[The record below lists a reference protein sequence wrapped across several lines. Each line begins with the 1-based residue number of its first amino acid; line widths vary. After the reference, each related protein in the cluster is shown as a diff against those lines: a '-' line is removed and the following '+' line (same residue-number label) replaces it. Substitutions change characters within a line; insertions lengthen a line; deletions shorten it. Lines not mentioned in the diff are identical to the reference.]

1 MAHLSGGAEAHAR
14 FKQYEYRANSS
25 LVLTT
30 DSRPRD
36 THEPTGEP
44 ETLYGK
50 IDPKSFGDRAYKG
63 RAPELDEKLKKSK
76 KKKEREPLTSEP
88 VTNRQSKR
96 RRLQAESILSS
107 GEEGIYQPKTKETR
121 AAYEAML
128 SVIQQQLGGQPLNI
142 VSGAADEILSVLKND
157 IFKNPEKKKEIE
169 KLLNPIPNQIFDQLV
184 SIGRLITDFQDGG
197 DAAGSGAAANT
208 DDALDDD
215 VGVAVEFE
223 ENEDDEDES
232 DCDLV
237 QEDEEEED
245 DGLEPHGAGGMQMG
259 SGIDDDDMQ
268 EANEGMALNV
278 QDIDAYWLQR
288 KISQAYDQQ
297 IDPQQCQKLA
307 EDVLKILAE
316 GDDREVETKLL
327 VHLQFDKFSLIKLL
341 LRNRLKIVWCTRLA
355 RAEDQEERKK
365 IEEEMMGLGLD
376 LAAILEQLH
385 ATRATAKERQKNL
398 EKSIREEA
406 RRLKD
411 ESGGG
416 DGDRDRDRR
425 GFVDR
430 DAESGWLKGQRQL
443 LDLESIAFH
452 QGGLLMA
459 NKKCELPLGSYRNH
473 SKGYEEVHVP
483 ALKPKP
489 LAPGEELIKISVM
502 PDWAQP
508 AFKGMTQL
516 NRVQSKVY
524 ESALF
529 TAENILLCAPT
540 GAGKTNVAMLTI
552 LQQIALHRNPD
563 GSFNNGNYK
572 IVYVAPM
579 KALVAEVVGNLSN
592 RLQHYDVKVKELSG
606 DQSLTRQQ
614 IEETQIIVTTP
625 EKWDIITR
633 KSGDRTYTQLVK
645 LLIIDEIHLLHDNR
659 GPVLESIVARTVRQI
674 ENTKEHIRLVGL
686 SATLPNYEDV
696 ALFLRVDLEK
706 GLFHFDN
713 SYRPCPLA
721 QQYIGITVKKPLQ
734 RFQLMNDVCY
744 EKVLAVAGK
753 HQVLIFVH
761 SRKETAKTARAIRD
775 TALANDTLGRFLKED
790 SASREILHSHTELVK
805 SNDLK
810 DLLPYGFAIHHAG
823 MARVDRQL
831 VEDLFG
837 DGHVQV
843 LVSTATLAW
852 GVNLPAHTVI
862 IKGTQIYNPEKG
874 AWTELSPLDVMQML
888 GRAGRPQYDSYGEG
902 IILTGHS
909 ELQYYLSL
917 MNQQLPIESQFVSK
931 LADQLNAEIVLGTVQ
946 NAREACNW
954 IGYTYLYVRMLRNPT
969 LYGLAPDVLTRDITL
984 EERRADLSLL
994 EPNNPTILPSL
1005 AAATTPLARSLCCKP
1020 VTGVAM
1026 LLNMLTPPTDLVL
1039 RYHSSLTEISKSKM
1053 IHSAATI
1060 LDKNNLVKYDR
1071 KSGYFQVTDLGRIA
1085 SYYYITHG
1093 TISTYNEH
1101 LKPTMGDIELCRLFS
1116 LSEEFKYVSV
1126 RQDEKMELA
1135 KLLDR
1140 VPIPIKESLEEPSA
1154 KINVLLQAY
1163 ISQLKLEGLSLTSD
1177 MVFITQSAGR
1187 LMRALFEIVLKR
1199 GWAQLAEK
1207 ALNLCKM
1214 VNKRMWSV
1222 QTPLR
1227 QFNGIPNE
1235 ILMKLEKKDLAWER
1249 YYDLSSQEIGELIRF
1264 AKMGRTLHKFI
1275 HQFPK
1280 LNLGA
1285 HVQPITR
1292 TVLRVELT
1300 ITPDF
1305 QWEDKVHGFVE
1316 PFWVIVEDND
1326 GEYILHHEYFMLKK
1340 QYIDEDHVLN
1350 FTVPIYEPLPPQY
1363 FIRVV
1368 SDRWLGSQSVLP
1380 VSFRHLILPEKYP
1393 PPTELLDLQPLP
1405 VTALRNPSYEALYQE
1420 FKHFNPI
1427 QTQVFTVLYNTDDNV
1442 LVAAPTGSGKTICA
1456 EFAVLRNHQKGHESI
1471 MRAVYIAPMEAL
1483 AQERYRDWER
1493 KFGKGLGLRVVE
1505 LTGETATD
1513 LKLLEKGQVIISTPE
1528 KWDALSR
1535 RWKQRKH
1542 VQQVSLFIIDELH
1555 LIGGQGGPILEV
1567 IVSRMRYIASQGDN
1581 KIRIVALSTSLA
1593 NAKDLGEWIGAS
1605 SHGLFNFPPGVRPV
1619 PLEIHIQ
1626 GVDIANFE
1634 ARMQAMA
1641 KPTYTA
1647 IVQHAKS
1654 GKPALVFVPTRKHA
1668 RLTAVD
1674 LMTYSNADS
1683 GEKSTF
1689 LLRSVEELEPFLSKV
1704 KEPMLSATLRHGV
1717 GYLHEGLTS
1726 MDQEVVSQLF
1736 EAGWIQ
1742 VCVASS
1748 SMCWGAPLSAHLVV
1762 VMGTQYYD
1770 GRENAHTDYPVT
1782 DLLQMMGHASRPLLD
1797 NSGKCVILCHAPRK
1811 EYYKKF
1817 LYEAFPVESHLH
1829 HFLHDN
1835 LNAEVVVGV
1844 IENKQDAVD
1853 YLTWTFMYR
1862 RLTQNP
1868 NYYNLQGVSHRH
1880 LSDHLS
1886 ELIENTLSDLEAS
1899 KCVAIEDDMDLSPL
1913 NLGMIASYYYISY
1926 TTIERFSSSL
1936 TSKTKM
1942 KGLLEILASASE
1954 YSQIPIRPGEE
1965 ELIRRL
1971 INHQRFSFENPK
1983 CTDPHVKANA
1993 LLQAHFSRHTV
2004 VGNLSSDQRE
2014 VLLSSSRLLQ
2024 AMVDVISSNGWLS
2037 LALLAMEVSQM
2048 VTQGMWERDSMLLQ
2062 LPHFTKELA
2071 KKCQENPGKSIET
2084 VFDLVEM
2091 EDDERR
2097 ELLQMSDLQLLD
2109 IARFCNRFPNI
2120 DMTYEVLESDD
2131 VRAGED
2137 VSLQVTLER
2146 DLEGRSEVGSVDAP
2160 RYPKAKEEGWWLVV
2174 GDIKTNQLLAIK
2186 RVSLQR
2192 KSKVKLEFAAPA
2204 EAGKR
2209 SYTLYFMCDSYLGCD
2224 QEYSFTIDAKEASSA
2239 GDDSGRE

>member
-1 MAHLSGGAEAHAR
+1 
-14 FKQYEYRANSS
+14 
-25 LVLTT
+25 
-30 DSRPRD
+30 
-36 THEPTGEP
+36 PTGEP
-44 ETLYGK
+44 ESLWGK
-50 IDPKSFGDRAYKG
+50 IDPRSFGDRVYKG
-63 RAPELDEKLKKSK
+63 RPPELDEKLKKSK
-76 KKKEREPLTSEP
+76 KKKE
-88 VTNRQSKR
+88 Q
-96 RRLQAESILSS
+96 
-107 GEEGIYQPKTKETR
+107 EGVYQPKTKETR

-128 SVIQQQLGGQPLNI
+128 SLIQQQLGGQPLNI
-142 VSGAADEILSVLKND
+142 VSGAAEEILAVLKNEG
-157 IFKNPEKKKEIE
+157 IKNPDKKKEIE
-169 KLLNPIPNQIFDQLV
+169 KLLNPIPSQVFDQLV
-184 SIGRLITDFQDGG
+184 SIGKLITDYQDGG
-197 DAAGSGAAANT
+197 DGAGGAAANG
-208 DDALDDD
+208 DEGLDDD

-223 ENEDDEDES
+223 ENEDEEEES
-232 DCDLV
+232 DLDMV
-237 QEDEEEED
+237 QEDEEDDD
-245 DGLEPHGAGGMQMG
+245 DGVENGSGAMQMG
-259 SGIDDDDMQ
+259 GGIDDDDMH
-268 EANEGMALNV
+268 EANEGMNLNV

-307 EDVLKILAE
+307 EEVLKILAE

-327 VHLQFDKFSLIKLL
+327 VHLQFDKFSLIKYL
-341 LRNRLKIVWCTRLA
+341 LRNRLKVVWCTRLA

-365 IEEEMMGLGLD
+365 IEEEMMSLGPD

-411 ESGGG
+411 ESGG
-416 DGDRDRDRR
+416 DGDRERR
-425 GFVDR
+425 GYADR
-430 DAESGWLKGQRQL
+430 DAEGGWLKGQRQL
-443 LDLESIAFH
+443 LDLDSLAFE

-459 NKKCELPLGSYRNH
+459 NKKCDLPVGSYRHH

-483 ALKPKP
+483 ALKAKP
-489 LAPGEELIKISVM
+489 LESNERLVKISEM

-508 AFKGMTQL
+508 AFKGMQQL

-524 ESALF
+524 ETALF
-529 TAENILLCAPT
+529 SADNILLCAPT
-540 GAGKTNVAMLTI
+540 GAGKTNVAVLTI
-552 LQQIALHRNPD
+552 LQQLALNMDAD
-563 GSFNNGNYK
+563 GSINHGNYK

-579 KALVAEVVGNLSN
+579 KALVAEVVGNLSH
-592 RLQHYDVKVKELSG
+592 RLEAYGVTVRELSG
-606 DQSLTRQQ
+606 DQTLTRQQ
-614 IEETQIIVTTP
+614 IDETQIIVTTP

-674 ENTKEHIRLVGL
+674 ETTKEHIRLVGL
-686 SATLPNYEDV
+686 SATLPNFEDV
-696 ALFLRVDLEK
+696 ALFLRVNFEK

-713 SYRPCPLA
+713 SYRPVPLS

-734 RFQLMNDVCY
+734 RFQLMNDICY
-744 EKVLAVAGK
+744 EKVMAVAGK

-761 SRKETAKTARAIRD
+761 SRKETAKTARAVRD
-775 TALANDTLGRFLKED
+775 TALANDTLSRFLKED
-790 SASREILHSHTELVK
+790 AASREILQSHTDMVK

-823 MARVDRQL
+823 LARTDRQI
-831 VEDLFG
+831 VEELFG

-862 IKGTQIYNPEKG
+862 IKGTQIYSPEKG

-902 IILTGHS
+902 IIITGHS

-917 MNQQLPIESQFVSK
+917 MNQQLPIESQFISK

-954 IGYTYLYVRMLRNPT
+954 IGYTYLYIRMLRNPT
-969 LYGLAPDVLTRDITL
+969 LYGLPADVLSRDLTL
-984 EERRADLSLL
+984 EERRADL
-994 EPNNPTILPSL
+994 
-1005 AAATTPLARSLCCKP
+1005 
-1020 VTGVAM
+1020 
-1026 LLNMLTPPTDLVL
+1026 
-1039 RYHSSLTEISKSKM
+1039 

-1116 LSEEFKYVSV
+1116 LSEEFRYVTV

-1177 MVFITQSAGR
+1177 MVYITQSAGR
-1187 LMRALFEIVLKR
+1187 LLRALFEIVLKR

-1214 VNKRMWSV
+1214 VTKRMWNV

-1235 ILMKLEKKDLAWER
+1235 ILMKLEKKDLAWDR
-1249 YYDLSSQEIGELIRF
+1249 YYDLSSQEIGELIRYP
-1264 AKMGRTLHKFI
+1264 KMGRTLHRFI

-1280 LNLGA
+1280 LNLAA

-1305 QWEDKVHGFVE
+1305 QWEDKVHGYVE
-1316 PFWVIVEDND
+1316 PFWVIIEDND
-1326 GEYILHHEYFMLKK
+1326 GEYILHHEYFLLKK
-1340 QYIDEDHVLN
+1340 QYIDEDHTLN

-1368 SDRWLGSQSVLP
+1368 SDKWLGSQTVLP
-1380 VSFRHLILPEKYP
+1380 ISFRHLILPEKYP

-1405 VTALRNPSYEALYQE
+1405 VTALRNPSYEALYQD
-1420 FKHFNPI
+1420 FKHFNPV

-1456 EFAVLRNHQKGHESI
+1456 EFAILRNHQKGPDSTL
-1471 MRAVYIAPMEAL
+1471 RVVYIAPLEAI
-1483 AQERYRDWER
+1483 AKERYRDWER
-1493 KFGKGLGLRVVE
+1493 KFGKGLGMRVVE
-1505 LTGETATD
+1505 LTGELAMD

-1535 RWKQRKH
+1535 RWKQRKF
-1542 VQQVSLFIIDELH
+1542 VQQVSLFIVDELH
-1555 LIGGQGGPILEV
+1555 LIGGRGGPVLEV
-1567 IVSRMRYIASQGDN
+1567 IVSRMRYIASQVEK

-1634 ARMQAMA
+1634 ARMQAMT
-1641 KPTYTA
+1641 KPTFTA
-1647 IVQHAKS
+1647 IVQHAKG
-1654 GKPALVFVPTRKHA
+1654 GKPAIVYVPTRKHV

-1674 LMTYSNADS
+1674 LMSYSKMDNEDEPA
-1683 GEKSTF
+1683 F
-1689 LLRSVEELEPFLSKV
+1689 RLRSAEELKPFVDKIS
-1704 KEPMLSATLRHGV
+1704 EETLRTTLEYGV
-1717 GYLHEGLTS
+1717 GYLHEGLS
-1726 MDQEVVSQLF
+1726 SLDQEVVSQLY

-1742 VCVASS
+1742 VCVMSS
-1748 SMCWGAPLSAHLVV
+1748 ALCWGVPLSAHLVV

-1835 LNAEVVVGV
+1835 FNAEIVATV

-1886 ELIENTLSDLEAS
+1886 ELVENTLNDLEAS
-1899 KCVAIEDDMDLSPL
+1899 KCITIEDDMDLSPL

-1954 YSQIPIRPGEE
+1954 YANLPIRPGEE
-1965 ELIRRL
+1965 EVLRRL
-1971 INHQRFSFENPK
+1971 INHQRFSFDNPR

-1993 LLQAHFSRHTV
+1993 LLQAHFSRQHV
-2004 VGNLSSDQRE
+2004 GGNLSLDQRE
-2014 VLLSSSRLLQ
+2014 VLLFATRLLQ

-2062 LPHFTKELA
+2062 LPYFTKELA
-2071 KKCQENPGKSIET
+2071 KRCQENPGKNIET
-2084 VFDLVEM
+2084 IFDLVEM

-2109 IARFCNRFPNI
+2109 IAKFCNRFPNI
-2120 DMTYEVLESDD
+2120 DLSYEVIDSDN
-2131 VRAGED
+2131 VRAGEY
-2137 VSLQVTLER
+2137 VTLQVTLER
-2146 DLEGRSEVGSVDAP
+2146 DLEGKTEVGPVDAP
-2160 RYPKAKEEGWWLVV
+2160 RYPKAKDEGWWLVV
-2174 GDIKTNQLLAIK
+2174 GDTNSNQLLAIK

-2192 KSKVKLEFAAPA
+2192 KAKVKLEFAAPT
-2204 EAGKR
+2204 EATEKA
-2209 SYTLYFMCDSYLGCD
+2209 YTLYFMCDSYLGCD
-2224 QEYSFTIDAKEASSA
+2224 QEYSFTVDVKEAA
-2239 GDDSGRE
+2239 RPGEDSGSE

>member
-1 MAHLSGGAEAHAR
+1 MANLGGGAEAHAR

-44 ETLYGK
+44 ESLWGK
-50 IDPKSFGDRAYKG
+50 IDPRSFGDRVYKG
-63 RAPELDEKLKKSK
+63 RPAELDEKLKKSK
-76 KKKEREPLTSEP
+76 KKKERDPLTEP
-88 VTNRQSKR
+88 VPVRQSKR
-96 RRLQAESILSS
+96 RKLREESVLTVT
-107 GEEGIYQPKTKETR
+107 EEGVYQPKTKETR

-128 SVIQQQLGGQPLNI
+128 SLIQQQLGGQPLNI
-142 VSGAADEILSVLKND
+142 VSGAADEILAVLKNEG
-157 IFKNPEKKKEIE
+157 IKNPDKKKEIE
-169 KLLNPIPNQIFDQLV
+169 KLLNPIPSQVFDQLV
-184 SIGRLITDFQDGG
+184 SIGKLITDYQDGG
-197 DAAGSGAAANT
+197 DGAGGSAANG
-208 DDALDDD
+208 DEGLDDD

-223 ENEDDEDES
+223 ENEDEEEES
-232 DCDLV
+232 DLDMV
-237 QEDEEEED
+237 QEDEEDDD
-245 DGLEPHGAGGMQMG
+245 DGVDNGSGAMQMG
-259 SGIDDDDMQ
+259 GGIDDDDMH
-268 EANEGMALNV
+268 EANEGMNLNV

-307 EDVLKILAE
+307 EEVLKILAE

-327 VHLQFDKFSLIKLL
+327 VHLQFDKFSLIKYL
-341 LRNRLKIVWCTRLA
+341 LRNRLKVVWCTRLA

-365 IEEEMMGLGLD
+365 IEEEMMNLGPD

-411 ESGGG
+411 ESGG
-416 DGDRDRDRR
+416 DEDRERR
-425 GFVDR
+425 GLADR
-430 DAESGWLKGQRQL
+430 DADGGWLNGQRQL
-443 LDLESIAFH
+443 LDLDSISFE

-459 NKKCELPLGSYRNH
+459 NKKCDLPVGSYRHH

-483 ALKPKP
+483 ALKAKP
-489 LAPGEELIKISVM
+489 LDSNERLVKISEM

-508 AFKGMTQL
+508 AFKGMQQL
-516 NRVQSKVY
+516 NRVQSRVY
-524 ESALF
+524 ETALF
-529 TAENILLCAPT
+529 SADNILLCAPT
-540 GAGKTNVAMLTI
+540 GAGKTNVAVLTI
-552 LQQIALHRNPD
+552 LQQLALNMDSD
-563 GSFNNGNYK
+563 GSINHNDYK

-579 KALVAEVVGNLSN
+579 KALVAEVVGNLSH
-592 RLQHYDVKVKELSG
+592 RLEAYGVTVRELSG
-606 DQSLTRQQ
+606 DHTLTRQQ

-674 ENTKEHIRLVGL
+674 ETTKEHIRLVGL
-686 SATLPNYEDV
+686 SATLPNFEDV

-713 SYRPCPLA
+713 SYRPVPLS

-734 RFQLMNDVCY
+734 RFQLMNDICY
-744 EKVLAVAGK
+744 EKVMAVAGK

-761 SRKETAKTARAIRD
+761 SRKETAKTARAVRD
-775 TALANDTLGRFLKED
+775 TALANDTLSRFLKED
-790 SASREILHSHTELVK
+790 AASREILQSHTDMVK

-823 MARVDRQL
+823 LARTDRQI
-831 VEDLFG
+831 VEELFA

-862 IKGTQIYNPEKG
+862 IKGTQIYSPEKG

-902 IILTGHS
+902 IIITGHS

-917 MNQQLPIESQFVSK
+917 MNQQLPIESQFISK

-954 IGYTYLYVRMLRNPT
+954 IGYTYLYIRMVRNPT
-969 LYGLAPDVLTRDITL
+969 LYGLPADILSRDLTL
-984 EERRADLSLL
+984 EERRADL
-994 EPNNPTILPSL
+994 
-1005 AAATTPLARSLCCKP
+1005 
-1020 VTGVAM
+1020 
-1026 LLNMLTPPTDLVL
+1026 
-1039 RYHSSLTEISKSKM
+1039 

-1085 SYYYITHG
+1085 SYYYISHG

-1116 LSEEFKYVSV
+1116 LSEEFKYVTV

-1177 MVFITQSAGR
+1177 MVYITQSAGR
-1187 LMRALFEIVLKR
+1187 LIRALFEIVLKR

-1207 ALNLCKM
+1207 ALHLCKM
-1214 VNKRMWSV
+1214 VTKRMWNV

-1235 ILMKLEKKDLAWER
+1235 ILMKLEKKDLAWDR

-1264 AKMGRTLHKFI
+1264 PKMGRTLHRFI

-1280 LNLGA
+1280 LNLAA

-1305 QWEDKVHGFVE
+1305 QWEDKVHGTFKAPSFCQRVSSS
-1316 PFWVIVEDND
+1316 
-1326 GEYILHHEYFMLKK
+1326 
-1340 QYIDEDHVLN
+1340 LN
-1350 FTVPIYEPLPPQY
+1350 SSLSAEINL
-1363 FIRVV
+1363 
-1368 SDRWLGSQSVLP
+1368 
-1380 VSFRHLILPEKYP
+1380 LI
-1393 PPTELLDLQPLP
+1393 
-1405 VTALRNPSYEALYQE
+1405 VTALRNPSYEALYQD
-1420 FKHFNPI
+1420 FKHFNPV

-1456 EFAVLRNHQKGHESI
+1456 EFAILRNHQKGPDGS
-1471 MRAVYIAPMEAL
+1471 MRVVYIAPLEAI
-1483 AQERYRDWER
+1483 AKERYRDWEK
-1493 KFGKGLGLRVVE
+1493 KFGKGLGMRVVE
-1505 LTGETATD
+1505 LTGELTMD

-1535 RWKQRKH
+1535 RWKQRKY
-1542 VQQVSLFIIDELH
+1542 VQQVSLFIVDELH
-1555 LIGGQGGPILEV
+1555 LIGGQGGPVLEV
-1567 IVSRMRYIASQGDN
+1567 IVSRMRYIASQVEK

-1593 NAKDLGEWIGAS
+1593 NAKDLGEWIGAT

-1634 ARMQAMA
+1634 ARMQAMT

-1647 IVQHAKS
+1647 IVQHAKG
-1654 GKPALVFVPTRKHA
+1654 GKPAIVFVPTRKHV

-1674 LMTYSNADS
+1674 LMSYSKVDNE
-1683 GEKSTF
+1683 EKPAF
-1689 LLRSVEELEPFLSKV
+1689 RLRSAEELEPFIEKISEETLR
-1704 KEPMLSATLRHGV
+1704 ATLEHGV
-1717 GYLHEGLTS
+1717 GYLHEGLS
-1726 MDQEVVSQLF
+1726 SLDQEVVSQLF

-1742 VCVASS
+1742 VCVMSS
-1748 SMCWGAPLSAHLVV
+1748 GLCWGVPLSAHLVV

-1835 LNAEVVVGV
+1835 FNAEIVATV

-1886 ELIENTLSDLEAS
+1886 ELVENTLNDLEAS
-1899 KCVAIEDDMDLSPL
+1899 KCITIEDDMDLSPL

-1942 KGLLEILASASE
+1942 KGLMEILASASE
-1954 YSQIPIRPGEE
+1954 YANLPIRPGEE
-1965 ELIRRL
+1965 EVLRRL
-1971 INHQRFSFENPK
+1971 INHQRFSFENPRY
-1983 CTDPHVKANA
+1983 TDPHVKANA
-1993 LLQAHFSRHTV
+1993 LLQAHFSRQHV
-2004 VGNLSSDQRE
+2004 GGNLSLDQRE
-2014 VLLSSSRLLQ
+2014 VLLYATRLLQ

-2062 LPHFTKELA
+2062 LPHFTKDLA
-2071 KKCQENPGKSIET
+2071 KRCQENPGKNIET
-2084 VFDLVEM
+2084 IFDLVEM

-2109 IARFCNRFPNI
+2109 IAKFCNRFPNI
-2120 DMTYEVLESDD
+2120 DLSYEVIDGEN
-2131 VRAGED
+2131 VRAGEY
-2137 VSLQVTLER
+2137 VTLQVTLER
-2146 DLEGRSEVGSVDAP
+2146 DLEGKTEVGPVDAP
-2160 RYPKAKEEGWWLVV
+2160 RYPKAKDEGWWLVV
-2174 GDIKTNQLLAIK
+2174 GDTKSNQLLAIK

-2192 KSKVKLEFAAPA
+2192 KAKVKLEFSAPTEVA
-2204 EAGKR
+2204 EKT
-2209 SYTLYFMCDSYLGCD
+2209 YTLYFMCDSYLGCD
-2224 QEYSFTIDAKEASSA
+2224 QEYSFTVDVKEAA
-2239 GDDSGRE
+2239 GPDEDSG

>member
-1 MAHLSGGAEAHAR
+1 MAHLGGGAEAHAR

-44 ETLYGK
+44 ESLWGK
-50 IDPKSFGDRAYKG
+50 IEARSFGDRAYRG
-63 RAPELDEKLKKSK
+63 RPPELDEKLKKSK
-76 KKKEREPLTSEP
+76 KKKKERDMLGEPLPARPT
-88 VTNRQSKR
+88 KR
-96 RRLQAESILSS
+96 RRLHEESVLTST
-107 GEEGIYQPKTKETR
+107 EEGLYQPKTKETR

-142 VSGAADEILSVLKND
+142 VSAAADEILAVLKND
-157 IFKNPEKKKEIE
+157 VFKNPDKKKEIE
-169 KLLNPIPNQIFDQLV
+169 KLLNPIPNNVFDQLV
-184 SIGRLITDFQDGG
+184 AMGKLITDFQDAS
-197 DAAGSGAAANT
+197 DAGATTANG

-215 VGVAVEFE
+215 MGVAVEFE
-223 ENEDDEDES
+223 ENEEDDEES
-232 DCDLV
+232 DLDMV
-237 QEDEEEED
+237 QEDEED
-245 DGLEPHGAGGMQMG
+245 DDEVAEHHGSGAMQMG
-259 SGIDDDDMQ
+259 GVIDDDDSGD
-268 EANEGMALNV
+268 ANEGMSLNV

-307 EDVLKILAE
+307 EEVLTILAE
-316 GDDREVETKLL
+316 GNDREVESKLF
-327 VHLQFDKFSLIKLL
+327 VHFDYKQFDLIKFL
-341 LRNRLKIVWCTRLA
+341 LRNQLKIVWCTRLQ
-355 RAEDQEERKK
+355 RAQDQEERKK
-365 IEEEMMGLGLD
+365 IEDEMKDLGPN

-385 ATRATAKERQKNL
+385 ATRATAKERQKIL
-398 EKSIREEA
+398 EKNIREEA

-411 ESGGG
+411 GSVG
-416 DGDRDRDRR
+416 DGDRDRR
-425 GFVDR
+425 GLVDR
-430 DAESGWLKGQRQL
+430 DADGGWLRSQRQL
-443 LDLESIAFH
+443 LDLENIAFD
-452 QGGLLMA
+452 QGGLFMA
-459 NKKCELPLGSYRNH
+459 NKKCDLPEGSYRH
-473 SKGYEEVHVP
+473 LSKGYEEVHVP
-483 ALKPKP
+483 ALKPHQLDPK
-489 LAPGEELIKISVM
+489 EKLIKISEL
-502 PDWAQP
+502 PDWAHP

-516 NRVQSKVY
+516 NRVQSEVY
-524 ESALF
+524 ETALYSPD
-529 TAENILLCAPT
+529 NILLCAPT
-540 GAGKTNVAMLTI
+540 GAGKTNVAVLTI
-552 LQQIALHRNPD
+552 LQQLALNRNSD
-563 GSFNNGNYK
+563 GSFNHSDYK

-592 RLQHYDVKVKELSG
+592 RLQVYDVKVRELSG
-606 DQSLTRQQ
+606 DQTLTRQQ

-674 ENTKEHIRLVGL
+674 ETTKEHIRLVGL

-696 ALFLRVDLEK
+696 ALFLRVNLEKK

-713 SYRPCPLA
+713 SYRPVPLS

-734 RFQLMNDVCY
+734 RFQLMNDLCY
-744 EKVLAVAGK
+744 EKVMAVAGK

-775 TALANDTLGRFLKED
+775 TALEKDTLGRFLKED
-790 SASREILHSHTELVK
+790 SVSREILQSHTDMVK

-810 DLLPYGFAIHHAG
+810 DLLPYGFANHHAG
-823 MARVDRQL
+823 MTRGDRQL
-831 VEDLFG
+831 VEDLFA

-874 AWTELSPLDVMQML
+874 AWTELSPLDIMQML

-902 IILTGHS
+902 IIITGHS

-917 MNQQLPIESQFVSK
+917 MNHQLPIESQFVSK

-946 NAREACNW
+946 NAKEACNW
-954 IGYTYLYVRMLRNPT
+954 IGYTYLYIRMLRNPG
-969 LYGLAPDVLTRDITL
+969 LYGLSPEVFKEDLTL
-984 EERRADLSLL
+984 EERRADL
-994 EPNNPTILPSL
+994 
-1005 AAATTPLARSLCCKP
+1005 
-1020 VTGVAM
+1020 
-1026 LLNMLTPPTDLVL
+1026 
-1039 RYHSSLTEISKSKM
+1039 

-1060 LDKNNLVKYDR
+1060 LDRNNLIKYDR

-1116 LSEEFKYVSV
+1116 LSEEFKYVTV

-1177 MVFITQSAGR
+1177 MVYITQSAGR
-1187 LMRALFEIVLKR
+1187 LLRALFEIVLKR

-1207 ALNLCKM
+1207 ALNLSKM
-1214 VNKRMWSV
+1214 VTKRMWSV

-1235 ILMKLEKKDLAWER
+1235 ILMKLEKKDFSWER
-1249 YYDLSSQEIGELIRF
+1249 YYDLSSQELGELIRYP
-1264 AKMGRTLHKFI
+1264 KMGRTLHKFV

-1280 LNLGA
+1280 LILAA

-1305 QWEDKVHGFVE
+1305 QWEDKVHGYVE
-1316 PFWVIVEDND
+1316 PYWVIVEDND

-1340 QYIDEDHVLN
+1340 QYMDEDHTLN

-1368 SDRWLGSQSVLP
+1368 SDKWIGSQTVLP

-1405 VTALRNPSYEALYQE
+1405 VTALRNPSYEALYQD
-1420 FKHFNPI
+1420 FKHFNPV

-1456 EFAVLRNHQKGHESI
+1456 EFAILRNHQKASDSG
-1471 MRAVYIAPMEAL
+1471 MRVVYIAPIEAL
-1483 AQERYRDWER
+1483 AKERYRDWDL
-1493 KFGKGLGLRVVE
+1493 KFSKGLGLRVVE
-1505 LTGETATD
+1505 LTGETAVD
-1513 LKLLEKGQVIISTPE
+1513 LKLLEKGQIIISTPE

-1535 RWKQRKH
+1535 RWKQRKY

-1555 LIGGQGGPILEV
+1555 LIGGQGGPVLEV
-1567 IVSRMRYIASQGDN
+1567 IVSRMRYIASQVEN
-1581 KIRIVALSTSLA
+1581 KIRLVALSTSLA
-1593 NAKDLGEWIGAS
+1593 NAKDLGEWIGAT

-1634 ARMQAMA
+1634 ARMQAMT

-1647 IVQHAKS
+1647 IIQHAKNE
-1654 GKPALVFVPTRKHA
+1654 KPAIVFVPSRKYV

-1674 LMTYSNADS
+1674 LMTYSSPESD
-1683 GEKSTF
+1683 KQPPF
-1689 LLRSVEELEPFLSKV
+1689 LFRPAEELEPFTSKI
-1704 KEPMLSATLRHGV
+1704 KEEMLRETLRHGV
-1717 GYLHEGLTS
+1717 GYLHEGLS
-1726 MDQEVVSQLF
+1726 SLDQEVVTQLF
-1736 EAGWIQ
+1736 EAGRIK
-1742 VCVASS
+1742 VCVMSS
-1748 SMCWGAPLSAHLVV
+1748 TMCWGLPLTAHLVV

-1770 GRENAHTDYPVT
+1770 GQENAHTDYPVT
-1782 DLLQMMGHASRPLLD
+1782 DLLQMMGRASRPQLD
-1797 NSGKCVILCHAPRK
+1797 DSGKCVILCHAPRK

-1835 LNAEVVVGV
+1835 FNAEIVAGV

-1853 YLTWTFMYR
+1853 YLTWTFTYR

-1886 ELIENTLSDLEAS
+1886 ELVENTLSDLEAS
-1899 KCVAIEDDMDLSPL
+1899 KCITIEEDMDLSPL

-1936 TSKTKM
+1936 TPKTKM

-1954 YSQIPIRPGEE
+1954 YAQLPIRPGEE
-1965 ELIRRL
+1965 DVVRRL
-1971 INHQRFSFENPK
+1971 INHQRFSFENPR

-1993 LLQAHFSRHTV
+1993 LLQAHFSRQHV
-2004 VGNLSSDQRE
+2004 GGNLALDQRE
-2014 VLLSSSRLLQ
+2014 VLLSASRLLQ
-2024 AMVDVISSNGWLS
+2024 AMVDVISSNGWLN

-2048 VTQGMWERDSMLLQ
+2048 VTQGIWERDSMLLQ

-2071 KKCQENPGKSIET
+2071 KRCQENPGKSIET

-2097 ELLQMSDLQLLD
+2097 ELLQMPDIQLLD

-2120 DMTYEVLESDD
+2120 DMSYEVQD
-2131 VRAGED
+2131 VENISAGED
-2137 VSLQVTLER
+2137 ITLQVTLER
-2146 DLEGRSEVGSVDAP
+2146 DLEGKTEVGPVDSP

-2174 GDIKTNQLLAIK
+2174 GDTKSNQLLAIK

-2192 KSKVKLEFAAPA
+2192 KSRVKLEFAAPA
-2204 EAGKR
+2204 EPGKKT
-2209 SYTLYFMCDSYLGCD
+2209 YTLYFMCDSYLGCD
-2224 QEYSFTIDAKEASSA
+2224 QEYTFSVDVK
-2239 GDDSGRE
+2239 DSL

>member
-1 MAHLSGGAEAHAR
+1 MAHLGGGAEAHAR

-44 ETLYGK
+44 ESLWGK
-50 IDPKSFGDRAYKG
+50 IDPRSFGDRVYKG
-63 RAPELDEKLKKSK
+63 RPPELDEKLKKSK
-76 KKKEREPLTSEP
+76 KKKERDPLAEP
-88 VTNRQSKR
+88 VPVRQSKR
-96 RRLQAESILSS
+96 RRLREESVLTVT
-107 GEEGIYQPKTKETR
+107 EEGVYQPKTKETR

-128 SVIQQQLGGQPLNI
+128 SLIQQQLGGQPLNI
-142 VSGAADEILSVLKND
+142 VSGAADEILAVLKNEG
-157 IFKNPEKKKEIE
+157 IKNPDKKKEIE
-169 KLLNPIPNQIFDQLV
+169 KLLNPIPSQVFDQLV
-184 SIGRLITDFQDGG
+184 SIGKLITDYQDGG
-197 DAAGSGAAANT
+197 DGAGGAAANG
-208 DDALDDD
+208 DEGLDDD

-223 ENEDDEDES
+223 ENEDEEEES
-232 DCDLV
+232 DLDMV
-237 QEDEEEED
+237 QEDEEDDD
-245 DGLEPHGAGGMQMG
+245 DGVENGSGAMQMG
-259 SGIDDDDMQ
+259 GGIDDDDMH
-268 EANEGMALNV
+268 EANEGMNLNV

-307 EDVLKILAE
+307 EEVLKILAE

-327 VHLQFDKFSLIKLL
+327 VHLQFDKFSLIKYL
-341 LRNRLKIVWCTRLA
+341 LRNRLKVVWCTRLA

-365 IEEEMMGLGLD
+365 IEEEMMSLGPD

-411 ESGGG
+411 ESGG
-416 DGDRDRDRR
+416 DGDRERR
-425 GFVDR
+425 GYADR
-430 DAESGWLKGQRQL
+430 DAEGGWLKGQRQL
-443 LDLESIAFH
+443 LDLDSLAFE

-459 NKKCELPLGSYRNH
+459 NKKCDLPVGSYRHH

-483 ALKPKP
+483 ALKAKP
-489 LAPGEELIKISVM
+489 LESNERLVKISEM

-508 AFKGMTQL
+508 AFKGMQQL

-524 ESALF
+524 ETALF
-529 TAENILLCAPT
+529 SADNILLCAPT
-540 GAGKTNVAMLTI
+540 GAGKTNVAVLTI
-552 LQQIALHRNPD
+552 LQQLALNMDAD
-563 GSFNNGNYK
+563 GSINHGNYK

-579 KALVAEVVGNLSN
+579 KALVAEVVGNLSH
-592 RLQHYDVKVKELSG
+592 RLEAYGVTVRELSG
-606 DQSLTRQQ
+606 DQTLTRQQ
-614 IEETQIIVTTP
+614 IDETQIIVTTP

-674 ENTKEHIRLVGL
+674 ETTKEHIRLVGL
-686 SATLPNYEDV
+686 SATLPNFEDV
-696 ALFLRVDLEK
+696 ALFLRVNFEK

-713 SYRPCPLA
+713 SYRPVPLS

-734 RFQLMNDVCY
+734 RFQLMNDICY
-744 EKVLAVAGK
+744 EKVMAVAGK

-761 SRKETAKTARAIRD
+761 SRKETAKTARAVRD
-775 TALANDTLGRFLKED
+775 TALANDTLSRFLKED
-790 SASREILHSHTELVK
+790 AASREILQSHTDMVK

-823 MARVDRQL
+823 LARTDRQI
-831 VEDLFG
+831 VEELFG

-862 IKGTQIYNPEKG
+862 IKGTQIYSPEKG

-902 IILTGHS
+902 IIITGHS

-917 MNQQLPIESQFVSK
+917 MNQQLPIESQFISK

-954 IGYTYLYVRMLRNPT
+954 IGYTYLYIRMLRNPT
-969 LYGLAPDVLTRDITL
+969 LYGLPADVLSRDLTL
-984 EERRADLSLL
+984 EERRADL
-994 EPNNPTILPSL
+994 
-1005 AAATTPLARSLCCKP
+1005 
-1020 VTGVAM
+1020 
-1026 LLNMLTPPTDLVL
+1026 
-1039 RYHSSLTEISKSKM
+1039 

-1116 LSEEFKYVSV
+1116 LSEEFRYVTV

-1177 MVFITQSAGR
+1177 MVYITQSAGR
-1187 LMRALFEIVLKR
+1187 LLRALFEIVLKR

-1214 VNKRMWSV
+1214 VTKRMWNV

-1235 ILMKLEKKDLAWER
+1235 ILMKLEKKDLAWDR
-1249 YYDLSSQEIGELIRF
+1249 YYDLSSQEIGELIRYP
-1264 AKMGRTLHKFI
+1264 KMGRTLHRFI

-1280 LNLGA
+1280 LNLAA

-1305 QWEDKVHGFVE
+1305 QWEDKIHGYVE
-1316 PFWVIVEDND
+1316 PFWVIIEDND
-1326 GEYILHHEYFMLKK
+1326 GEYILHHEYFLLKK
-1340 QYIDEDHVLN
+1340 QYIDEDHTLN

-1368 SDRWLGSQSVLP
+1368 SDKWLGSQTVLP
-1380 VSFRHLILPEKYP
+1380 ISFRHLILPEKYP

-1405 VTALRNPSYEALYQE
+1405 VTALRNPSYEALYQD
-1420 FKHFNPI
+1420 FKHFNPV

-1456 EFAVLRNHQKGHESI
+1456 EFAILRNHQKGPDSTL
-1471 MRAVYIAPMEAL
+1471 RVVYIAPLEAI
-1483 AQERYRDWER
+1483 AKERYHDWER
-1493 KFGKGLGLRVVE
+1493 KFGKGLGMRVVE
-1505 LTGETATD
+1505 LTGELAMD

-1535 RWKQRKH
+1535 RWKQRKF
-1542 VQQVSLFIIDELH
+1542 VQQVSLFIVDELH
-1555 LIGGQGGPILEV
+1555 LIGGQGGPVLEV
-1567 IVSRMRYIASQGDN
+1567 IVSRMRYIASQVEK

-1634 ARMQAMA
+1634 ARMQAMT
-1641 KPTYTA
+1641 KPTFTA
-1647 IVQHAKS
+1647 IVQHAKG
-1654 GKPALVFVPTRKHA
+1654 GKPAIVYVPTRKHV

-1674 LMTYSNADS
+1674 LMSYSKVDNEDEPA
-1683 GEKSTF
+1683 F
-1689 LLRSVEELEPFLSKV
+1689 RLRSAEELKPFVDKIS
-1704 KEPMLSATLRHGV
+1704 EETLRTTLEYGV
-1717 GYLHEGLTS
+1717 GYLHEGLS
-1726 MDQEVVSQLF
+1726 SLDQEVVSQLF

-1742 VCVASS
+1742 VCVMSS
-1748 SMCWGAPLSAHLVV
+1748 ALCWGVPLSAHLVV

-1835 LNAEVVVGV
+1835 FNAEIVATV

-1886 ELIENTLSDLEAS
+1886 ELVENTLNDLEAS
-1899 KCVAIEDDMDLSPL
+1899 KCITIEDDMDLSPL

-1954 YSQIPIRPGEE
+1954 YANLPIRPGEE
-1965 ELIRRL
+1965 EVLRRL
-1971 INHQRFSFENPK
+1971 INHQRFSFDNPR

-1993 LLQAHFSRHTV
+1993 LLQAHFSRQHV
-2004 VGNLSSDQRE
+2004 GGNLSLDQRE
-2014 VLLSSSRLLQ
+2014 VLLFATRLLQ

-2062 LPHFTKELA
+2062 LPYFTKELA
-2071 KKCQENPGKSIET
+2071 KRCQENPGKNIET
-2084 VFDLVEM
+2084 IFDLVEM

-2109 IARFCNRFPNI
+2109 IAKFCNRFPNI
-2120 DMTYEVLESDD
+2120 DLSYEVIDSDN
-2131 VRAGED
+2131 VRAGEY
-2137 VSLQVTLER
+2137 VTLQVALER
-2146 DLEGRSEVGSVDAP
+2146 DLEGKTEVGPVDAP
-2160 RYPKAKEEGWWLVV
+2160 RYPKAKDEGWWLVV
-2174 GDIKTNQLLAIK
+2174 GDTISNQLLAIK

-2192 KSKVKLEFAAPA
+2192 KAKVKLEFAAPT
-2204 EAGKR
+2204 EATEKA
-2209 SYTLYFMCDSYLGCD
+2209 YTLYFMCDSYLGCD
-2224 QEYSFTIDAKEASSA
+2224 QEYSFTVDVKEAA
-2239 GDDSGRE
+2239 RPGEDSGSE

>member
-1 MAHLSGGAEAHAR
+1 MAHLGGGAEAHAR

-44 ETLYGK
+44 ESLYGK
-50 IDPKSFGDRAYKG
+50 IDPRTFGDRAFRG
-63 RAPELDEKLKKSK
+63 RPTELDEKLKKSK
-76 KKKEREPLTSEP
+76 KKKEREPLDSEP
-88 VTNRQSKR
+88 LPSRQSKR
-96 RRLQAESILSS
+96 RRLQEESVLTSTD
-107 GEEGIYQPKTKETR
+107 EGVYQPKTKETR

-128 SVIQQQLGGQPLNI
+128 SVIQLQLGGQPLNI
-142 VSGAADEILSVLKND
+142 VSGAADEILVVLKND
-157 IFKNPEKKKEIE
+157 TFKNPEKKKEIE
-169 KLLNPIPNQIFDQLV
+169 KLLNQIPNHMFDQLV
-184 SIGRLITDFQDGG
+184 AIGRLITDYQDGG
-197 DAAGSGAAANT
+197 DAGGSGAATNG

-223 ENEDDEDES
+223 ENEEEEEES
-232 DCDLV
+232 DLDMV
-237 QEDEEEED
+237 QEDEED
-245 DGLEPHGAGGMQMG
+245 DDDVIDGHGSGAMQMG
-259 SGIDDDDMQ
+259 GIDDDEAQ
-268 EANEGMALNV
+268 EANEGMTLNV

-297 IDPQQCQKLA
+297 IDPQQSQKLA
-307 EDVLKILAE
+307 EEVLKILAE

-327 VHLQFDKFSLIKLL
+327 VHLQFDKFNLIKYL

-355 RAEDQEERKK
+355 RAEDQEKRKN
-365 IEEEMMGLGLD
+365 IEEEMTGQGPE

-411 ESGGG
+411 ESGG
-416 DGDRDRDRR
+416 DGDRGRR
-425 GFVDR
+425 GILDR
-430 DAESGWLKGQRQL
+430 DADNGWLKGQRQL
-443 LDLESIAFH
+443 LDLENLAFN

-459 NKKCELPLGSYRNH
+459 NRKCELPLGSYRNH
-473 SKGYEEVHVP
+473 HKGYEEVHVP

-489 LAPGEELIKISVM
+489 LAAGEELIKVSTM
-502 PDWAQP
+502 PNWAQP
-508 AFKGMTQL
+508 AFEGMAQL

-524 ESALF
+524 ETALF
-529 TAENILLCAPT
+529 SAENLLLCAPT

-552 LQQIALHRNPD
+552 LQQIALNRNED
-563 GSFNNGNYK
+563 GSFNHSNYK

-592 RLQHYDVKVKELSG
+592 RLKHYDVNVKELSG
-606 DQSLTRQQ
+606 DQTLTRQQ

-674 ENTKEHIRLVGL
+674 ESTKEHIRLVGL

-696 ALFLRVDLEK
+696 ALFLRVDLNK

-721 QQYIGITVKKPLQ
+721 QQYIGINVKKPLQ

-744 EKVLAVAGK
+744 EKVISIAGK

-775 TALANDTLGRFLKED
+775 TALTNDTVSRFLKEE
-790 SASREILHSHTELVK
+790 SATREILHEHTELVK

-823 MARVDRQL
+823 MARADRQL
-831 VEDLFG
+831 VEELFG

-888 GRAGRPQYDSYGEG
+888 GRAGRPQYDTYGEG
-902 IILTGHS
+902 IIITGHS

-946 NAREACNW
+946 NAKEACTW
-954 IGYTYLYVRMLRNPT
+954 LGYTYLYVRMLRNPT
-969 LYGLAPDVLTRDITL
+969 LYGLAPDALSRDILL
-984 EERRADLSLL
+984 EERRADL
-994 EPNNPTILPSL
+994 
-1005 AAATTPLARSLCCKP
+1005 
-1020 VTGVAM
+1020 V
-1026 LLNMLTPPTDLVL
+1026 
-1039 RYHSSLTEISKSKM
+1039 
-1053 IHSAATI
+1053 HSAATI

-1085 SYYYITHG
+1085 SYYYISHG
-1093 TISTYNEH
+1093 TITTYNEH

-1116 LSEEFKYVSV
+1116 LSEEFKYVTV

-1199 GWAQLAEK
+1199 GWAQLTEK

-1249 YYDLSSQEIGELIRF
+1249 YYDLSSQELGELIRF
-1264 AKMGRTLHKFI
+1264 SKMGRTLHKFV

-1280 LNLGA
+1280 LILVA

-1305 QWEDKVHGFVE
+1305 QWEDKVHGYVE
-1316 PFWVIVEDND
+1316 PFWVFVEDND
-1326 GEYILHHEYFMLKK
+1326 GEHILHHEYFLLKK
-1340 QYIDEDHVLN
+1340 QYIDEDHTLS

-1368 SDRWLGSQSVLP
+1368 SDKWLGSQSVLP

-1405 VTALRNPSYEALYQE
+1405 VTALRNPSYESLYQE
-1420 FKHFNPI
+1420 FKHFNPV

-1456 EFAVLRNHQKGHESI
+1456 EFAILRNHHKGPDSV
-1471 MRAVYIAPMEAL
+1471 MRAVYIAPIEAL
-1483 AQERYRDWER
+1483 AKERYNDWKR
-1493 KFGKGLGLRVVE
+1493 KFGEGLGMRVVE
-1505 LTGETATD
+1505 LTGETAMD
-1513 LKLLEKGQVIISTPE
+1513 LKLLEKGQVIISTPD

-1542 VQQVSLFIIDELH
+1542 IQQVSLFMVDELH

-1567 IVSRMRYIASQGDN
+1567 IVSRMRYIASQGEN

-1593 NAKDLGEWIGAS
+1593 NAKDLGEWIGAT

-1626 GVDIANFE
+1626 GIDIANFE
-1634 ARMQAMA
+1634 ARMQAMT

-1647 IVQHAKS
+1647 IVQHAKN
-1654 GKPALVFVPTRKHA
+1654 GKPAIVFVPTRKHA

-1674 LMTYSNADS
+1674 LMTYSNVES
-1683 GEKSTF
+1683 GENPLF
-1689 LLRSVEELEPFLSKV
+1689 ILQSVKELEPFISKI
-1704 KEPMLSATLRHGV
+1704 KEPMLRETLQYGV

-1726 MDQEVVSQLF
+1726 TDQDIVRTLF
-1736 EAGWIQ
+1736 ETGWIQ
-1742 VCVASS
+1742 VCVMSS
-1748 SMCWGAPLSAHLVV
+1748 SMCWGVPLRAHLVII
-1762 VMGTQYYD
+1762 MGTQYYD

-1782 DLLQMMGHASRPLLD
+1782 DLLQMMGQASRPLVD
-1797 NSGKCVILCHAPRK
+1797 NSGKCVIFCHAPRK

-1835 LNAEVVVGV
+1835 LNAEVVVQV
-1844 IENKQDAVD
+1844 IASKQDAVD

-1868 NYYNLQGVSHRH
+1868 NYYNLQGVSQRH

-1886 ELIENTLSDLEAS
+1886 ELVENTLSDLETS
-1899 KCVAIEDDMDLSPL
+1899 KCVAIEDDFYLSPL

-1926 TTIERFSSSL
+1926 TTIERFSSSI
-1936 TSKTKM
+1936 TAKTKL

-1954 YSQIPIRPGEE
+1954 YEQIPIRPGEE

-1971 INHQRFSFENPK
+1971 INHQRFSFDNPK

-1993 LLQAHFSRHTV
+1993 LLQAHFSRHV
-2004 VGNLSSDQRE
+2004 VGGNLASDQKE
-2014 VLLSSSRLLQ
+2014 VLLSASRLLQ

-2062 LPHFTKELA
+2062 LPYFTKDLV
-2071 KKCQENPGKSIET
+2071 KRCQENPGRRIET

-2097 ELLQMSDLQLLD
+2097 DLLQMSGSQLIE
-2109 IARFCNRFPNI
+2109 IAKFCNRFPNI
-2120 DMTYEVLESDD
+2120 DLTYDILDSDD
-2131 VRAGED
+2131 IRAGEEI
-2137 VSLQVTLER
+2137 SLQVTLER
-2146 DLEGRSEVGSVDAP
+2146 DLEGRAEVGPVDAP
-2160 RYPKAKEEGWWLVV
+2160 KYPKAKEEGWWLVV
-2174 GDIKTNQLLAIK
+2174 GDTESNLLLAIK
-2186 RVSLQR
+2186 RVPLQR
-2192 KSKVKLEFAAPA
+2192 KSKVKLDFAAAA
-2204 EAGKR
+2204 ETGKH
-2209 SYTLYFMCDSYLGCD
+2209 SYTLYFMCDSYMGCD
-2224 QEYSFTIDAKEASSA
+2224 QEYSFSVDVKEAGA
-2239 GDDSGRE
+2239 PEDDSGRE

>member
-1 MAHLSGGAEAHAR
+1 MAHLGGGAEAHAR
-14 FKQYEYRANSS
+14 HKQYEYRANSS

-44 ETLYGK
+44 ESLWGK
-50 IDPKSFGDRAYKG
+50 IDPRSFGDRAFRGKP
-63 RAPELDEKLKKSK
+63 PELDEKLQKAKR
-76 KKKEREPLTSEP
+76 KKKERDPLAEAAP
-88 VTNRQSKR
+88 GRQSKR
-96 RRLQAESILSS
+96 RRLQEESVLTSS
-107 GEEGIYQPKTKETR
+107 EEGVYQPKTKETR

-128 SVIQQQLGGQPLNI
+128 SVIQQQLGGQPLSI
-142 VSGAADEILSVLKND
+142 VSGAADEILAVLKND
-157 IFKNPEKKKEIE
+157 ILKNPDKKKEIE
-169 KLLNPIPNQIFDQLV
+169 KLLNPIPNPVFDQLV
-184 SIGRLITDFQDGG
+184 SIGRLITDYQDGG
-197 DAAGSGAAANT
+197 DAAGPAAANG

-223 ENEDDEDES
+223 ENEEEDEES
-232 DCDLV
+232 DLDMV
-237 QEDEEEED
+237 QEDED
-245 DGLEPHGAGGMQMG
+245 DDDDVVEANGAGAMQMG
-259 SGIDDDDMQ
+259 GGIDDDDDMR
-268 EANEGMALNV
+268 EANESMSLNALS
-278 QDIDAYWLQR
+278 IGAYWLQG
-288 KISQAYDQQ
+288 KISEAFEKQ

-316 GDDREVETKLL
+316 GDDREVESKLL
-327 VHLQFDKFSLIKLL
+327 VLLQFDKFSLIKFL

-355 RAEDQEERKK
+355 RAEDDDQKKK
-365 IEEEMMGLGLD
+365 IEEEMMGLGPE
-376 LAAILEQLH
+376 LAAIVDQLH
-385 ATRATAKERQKNL
+385 ATRASAKERQKNL

-411 ESGGG
+411 ESGG
-416 DGDRDRDRR
+416 DGDRGRR
-425 GFVDR
+425 GPVDR
-430 DAESGWLKGQRQL
+430 DADSGWGQRQL
-443 LDLESIAFH
+443 LDLDSIAFE
-452 QGGLLMA
+452 QGGRLVA
-459 NKKCELPLGSYRNH
+459 AKKIELPDGSYRH
-473 SKGYEEVHVP
+473 SSKGYEEIHVP

-489 LAPGEELIKISVM
+489 FDPKEKLVKISDM

-508 AFKGMTQL
+508 AFKGMKEL

-524 ESALF
+524 ETALF
-529 TAENILLCAPT
+529 KADNILLCAPT
-540 GAGKTNVAMLTI
+540 GAGKTNVAVLTI
-552 LQQIALHRNPD
+552 LQQIALNRNSD
-563 GSFNNGNYK
+563 GSFNHSNYK

-592 RLQHYDVKVKELSG
+592 RLQYFDVKVRELSG

-674 ENTKEHIRLVGL
+674 ESSREHIRLVGL

-696 ALFLRVDLEK
+696 ALFLRVDLHQ

-713 SYRPCPLA
+713 SYRPVPLS

-744 EKVLAVAGK
+744 EKVMAIAGK

-775 TALANDTLGRFLKED
+775 AALANDTLGRFLKED
-790 SASREILHSHTELVK
+790 SASREILHTHTDLVK
-805 SNDLK
+805 SNELK

-823 MARVDRQL
+823 LARADRQL
-831 VEDLFG
+831 VEELFA

-888 GRAGRPQYDSYGEG
+888 GRAGRPQFDSYGEG
-902 IILTGHS
+902 IIITGHS

-931 LADQLNAEIVLGTVQ
+931 LPDQLNAEIVLGTVQ
-946 NAREACNW
+946 NAREASNW
-954 IGYTYLYVRMLRNPT
+954 IGYTYLYVRMVRNPT
-969 LYGLAPDVLTRDITL
+969 LYGLPADVLTRDITL
-984 EERRADLSLL
+984 EERRADL
-994 EPNNPTILPSL
+994 
-1005 AAATTPLARSLCCKP
+1005 
-1020 VTGVAM
+1020 
-1026 LLNMLTPPTDLVL
+1026 
-1039 RYHSSLTEISKSKM
+1039 

-1116 LSEEFKYVSV
+1116 LSEEFKYVTV

-1214 VNKRMWSV
+1214 INKRMWSV

-1227 QFNGIPNE
+1227 QFNGIPNDT
-1235 ILMKLEKKDLAWER
+1235 LMKLEKKDLAWDR
-1249 YYDLSSQEIGELIRF
+1249 YYDLSSQEIGELIRVP
-1264 AKMGRTLHKFI
+1264 KMGRTLHKFI

-1280 LNLGA
+1280 LNLAA

-1305 QWEDKVHGFVE
+1305 QWEDKVHGYVE

-1326 GEYILHHEYFMLKK
+1326 GEYVLHHEYFMLKK
-1340 QYIDEDHVLN
+1340 QYIDEDHTLN

-1368 SDRWLGSQSVLP
+1368 SDRWLGSQTVLP

-1405 VTALRNPSYEALYQE
+1405 VTALRNPSYEALYS
-1420 FKHFNPI
+1420 FKHFNPV

-1456 EFAVLRNHQKGHESI
+1456 EFAILRNHQKGPESV
-1471 MRAVYIAPMEAL
+1471 MRVVYIAPLEAL
-1483 AQERYRDWER
+1483 AKERYRDWER
-1493 KFGKGLGLRVVE
+1493 KFGKDGIKMRVVE
-1505 LTGETATD
+1505 LTGEATTD
-1513 LKLLEKGQVIISTPE
+1513 LKLLEKSQIIISTPE

-1535 RWKQRKH
+1535 RWKQRKP
-1542 VQQVSLFIIDELH
+1542 VQQVSLFIVDELH
-1555 LIGGQGGPILEV
+1555 LIGGQGGPVLEV
-1567 IVSRMRYIASQGDN
+1567 IVSRMRYIASQVEN

-1593 NAKDLGEWIGAS
+1593 NAKDLGEWIGAT

-1619 PLEIHIQ
+1619 PLEVHIQ

-1634 ARMQAMA
+1634 ARMQAMT

-1647 IVQHAKS
+1647 IVQLAKNE
-1654 GKPALVFVPTRKHA
+1654 KPALVFVPTRKHV

-1674 LMTYSNADS
+1674 LMTYSDGD
-1683 GEKSTF
+1683 GEKKPF
-1689 LLRSVEELEPFLSKV
+1689 LLQTPDKLDPYIDRVNDE
-1704 KEPMLSATLRHGV
+1704 MLKATLRHGV
-1717 GYLHEGLTS
+1717 GYLHEGLT
-1726 MDQEVVSQLF
+1726 DRDRDIVSYLF
-1736 EAGWIQ
+1736 GIGGIK
-1742 VCVASS
+1742 VCVMSS
-1748 SMCWGAPLSAHLVV
+1748 SMCWGVSLSAHLVV

-1835 LNAEVVVGV
+1835 LNAEIVAKI

-1886 ELIENTLSDLEAS
+1886 ELVENTLSNLEAS
-1899 KCVAIEDDMDLSPL
+1899 KCVIIEDDMDLTPS

-1942 KGLLEILASASE
+1942 KGLLEILSSATE
-1954 YSQIPIRPGEE
+1954 YAQLPVRPGEE
-1965 ELIRRL
+1965 DVVRRL

-1993 LLQAHFSRHTV
+1993 LLQAHFARQTV
-2004 VGNLSSDQRE
+2004 GGNLASDQRE
-2014 VLLSSSRLLQ
+2014 VLLSASRLLQ

-2037 LALLAMEVSQM
+2037 LALLAMEISQM

-2097 ELLQMSDLQLLD
+2097 ELLQMSDDQLLH
-2109 IARFCNRFPNI
+2109 IAQFCNRFPNI
-2120 DMTYEVLESDD
+2120 DMTYEVLDNDS
-2131 VRAGED
+2131 VRAGREMT
-2137 VSLQVTLER
+2137 LLVTLER
-2146 DLEGRSEVGSVDAP
+2146 DMEGRTEVGPVDAP
-2160 RYPKAKEEGWWLVV
+2160 RYPKAKDEGWWLVV
-2174 GDIKTNQLLAIK
+2174 GDTKTNQLLAIK

-2192 KSKVKLEFAAPA
+2192 KSKVKLDFAPA
-2204 EAGKR
+2204 EAGKKT
-2209 SYTLYFMCDSYLGCD
+2209 YTLYFMCDSYLGCD
-2224 QEYSFTIDAKEASSA
+2224 QEYTFTVNVREAA
-2239 GDDSGRE
+2239 GPDEDSGEE

>member
-1 MAHLSGGAEAHAR
+1 MAHLGGGAEAHAR

-44 ETLYGK
+44 ESLWGK
-50 IDPKSFGDRAYKG
+50 IEARSFGDRAYRG
-63 RAPELDEKLKKSK
+63 RPPELDEKLKKSK
-76 KKKEREPLTSEP
+76 KKKKERDLLGEPLPARPT
-88 VTNRQSKR
+88 KR
-96 RRLQAESILSS
+96 RRLREESVLTST
-107 GEEGIYQPKTKETR
+107 EEGLYQPKTKETR

-142 VSGAADEILSVLKND
+142 VSAAADEILAVLKND
-157 IFKNPEKKKEIE
+157 VFKNPDKKKEIE
-169 KLLNPIPNQIFDQLV
+169 KLLNPIPNNVFDQLV
-184 SIGRLITDFQDGG
+184 AMGKLITDFQDAS
-197 DAAGSGAAANT
+197 DAGATTANG

-215 VGVAVEFE
+215 MGVAVEFE
-223 ENEDDEDES
+223 ENEEDDEES
-232 DCDLV
+232 DLDMV
-237 QEDEEEED
+237 QEDEED
-245 DGLEPHGAGGMQMG
+245 DDDVAEHHGSGAMQMG
-259 SGIDDDDMQ
+259 GVIDDDDSGD
-268 EANEGMALNV
+268 ANEGMSLNV

-288 KISQAYDQQ
+288 KISQAYEQQ

-307 EDVLKILAE
+307 EEVLTILAE
-316 GDDREVETKLL
+316 GNDREVESKLF
-327 VHLQFDKFSLIKLL
+327 VHFDYKQFDLIKFL
-341 LRNRLKIVWCTRLA
+341 LRNQLKIVWCTRLQ
-355 RAEDQEERKK
+355 RAQDQEERKK
-365 IEEEMMGLGLD
+365 IEDEMKDLGPN

-385 ATRATAKERQKNL
+385 ATRATAKERQKIL
-398 EKSIREEA
+398 EKNIREEA

-411 ESGGG
+411 GSVG
-416 DGDRDRDRR
+416 DGDRDRR
-425 GFVDR
+425 GLVDR
-430 DAESGWLKGQRQL
+430 DTDGGWLQSQRQL
-443 LDLESIAFH
+443 LDLENIAFE
-452 QGGLLMA
+452 QGGLFMA
-459 NKKCELPLGSYRNH
+459 NKKCDLPEGSYRH
-473 SKGYEEVHVP
+473 LSKGYEEVHVP
-483 ALKPKP
+483 ALKPHQMDPK
-489 LAPGEELIKISVM
+489 EKLIKISEM
-502 PDWAQP
+502 PDWAHP

-524 ESALF
+524 ETALYSPD
-529 TAENILLCAPT
+529 NILLCAPT
-540 GAGKTNVAMLTI
+540 GAGKTNVAVLTI
-552 LQQIALHRNPD
+552 LQQLALNRNSD
-563 GSFNNGNYK
+563 GSFNHSDYK

-592 RLQHYDVKVKELSG
+592 RLQVYDVKVRELSG
-606 DQSLTRQQ
+606 DQTLTRQQ

-674 ENTKEHIRLVGL
+674 ETTKEHIRLVGL

-696 ALFLRVDLEK
+696 ALFLRVNIEK

-713 SYRPCPLA
+713 SYRPVPLS

-734 RFQLMNDVCY
+734 RFQLMNDLCY
-744 EKVLAVAGK
+744 EKVMAVAGK

-775 TALANDTLGRFLKED
+775 TALEKDTLGRFLKED
-790 SASREILHSHTELVK
+790 SVSREILQSHTDMVK

-823 MARVDRQL
+823 MTRGDRQL
-831 VEDLFG
+831 VEDLFA

-874 AWTELSPLDVMQML
+874 AWTELSPLDIMQML

-902 IILTGHS
+902 IIITGHS

-917 MNQQLPIESQFVSK
+917 MNHQLPIESQFVSK

-946 NAREACNW
+946 NAKEACNW
-954 IGYTYLYVRMLRNPT
+954 IGYTYLYIRMLRNPG
-969 LYGLAPDVLTRDITL
+969 LYGLSPEVLKEDLTL
-984 EERRADLSLL
+984 EERRADL
-994 EPNNPTILPSL
+994 
-1005 AAATTPLARSLCCKP
+1005 
-1020 VTGVAM
+1020 
-1026 LLNMLTPPTDLVL
+1026 
-1039 RYHSSLTEISKSKM
+1039 

-1060 LDKNNLVKYDR
+1060 LDRNNLIKYDR

-1116 LSEEFKYVSV
+1116 LSEEFKYVTV

-1177 MVFITQSAGR
+1177 MVYITQSAGR
-1187 LMRALFEIVLKR
+1187 LLRALFEIVLKR

-1207 ALNLCKM
+1207 ALNLSKM
-1214 VNKRMWSV
+1214 VTKRMWSV

-1235 ILMKLEKKDLAWER
+1235 ILMKLEKKDFAWER
-1249 YYDLSSQEIGELIRF
+1249 YYDLSSQELGELIRYP
-1264 AKMGRTLHKFI
+1264 KMGRTLHKFV

-1280 LNLGA
+1280 LILAA

-1305 QWEDKVHGFVE
+1305 QWEDKVHGYVE
-1316 PFWVIVEDND
+1316 PYWVIVEDND

-1340 QYIDEDHVLN
+1340 QYIDEDHTLN

-1368 SDRWLGSQSVLP
+1368 SDKWIGSQTVLP

-1405 VTALRNPSYEALYQE
+1405 VTALRNPSYESLYQD
-1420 FKHFNPI
+1420 FKHFNPV

-1456 EFAVLRNHQKGHESI
+1456 EFAILRNHQKASDSG
-1471 MRAVYIAPMEAL
+1471 MRVVYIAPIEAL
-1483 AQERYRDWER
+1483 AKERYRDWDL
-1493 KFGKGLGLRVVE
+1493 KFSKGLGLRVVE
-1505 LTGETATD
+1505 LTGETAVD
-1513 LKLLEKGQVIISTPE
+1513 LKLLEKGQIIISTPE

-1535 RWKQRKH
+1535 RWKQRKY

-1555 LIGGQGGPILEV
+1555 LIGGQGGPVLEV
-1567 IVSRMRYIASQGDN
+1567 IVSRMRYIASQVEN
-1581 KIRIVALSTSLA
+1581 KIRLVALSTSLA
-1593 NAKDLGEWIGAS
+1593 NAKDLGEWIGAT

-1634 ARMQAMA
+1634 ARMQAMT

-1647 IVQHAKS
+1647 IVQHAKNE
-1654 GKPALVFVPTRKHA
+1654 KPAIVFVPSRKYV

-1674 LMTYSNADS
+1674 LMTYSSPESDKQPS
-1683 GEKSTF
+1683 F
-1689 LLRSVEELEPFLSKV
+1689 LLHSSEELEPFTSKI
-1704 KEPMLSATLRHGV
+1704 KEEMLRETLRHGV
-1717 GYLHEGLTS
+1717 GYLHEGLS
-1726 MDQEVVSQLF
+1726 SLDQEVVTQLF
-1736 EAGWIQ
+1736 EVGWIK
-1742 VCVASS
+1742 VCVMSS
-1748 SMCWGAPLSAHLVV
+1748 TMCWGLPLTAHLVV

-1770 GRENAHTDYPVT
+1770 GQENAHTDYPVT

-1835 LNAEVVVGV
+1835 FNAEIVAGV

-1853 YLTWTFMYR
+1853 YLTWTFTYR

-1886 ELIENTLSDLEAS
+1886 ELVENTLSDLEAS
-1899 KCVAIEDDMDLSPL
+1899 KCITIEEDMDLSPL
-1913 NLGMIASYYYISY
+1913 NLGMIASYYYIGY

-1936 TSKTKM
+1936 TPKTKM

-1954 YSQIPIRPGEE
+1954 YAQLPIRPGEE
-1965 ELIRRL
+1965 DVVRRL
-1971 INHQRFSFENPK
+1971 INHQRFSFENPR

-1993 LLQAHFSRHTV
+1993 LLQAHFSRQHV
-2004 VGNLSSDQRE
+2004 GGNLALDQRE
-2014 VLLSSSRLLQ
+2014 VLLSASRLLQ
-2024 AMVDVISSNGWLS
+2024 AMVDVISSNGWLN

-2048 VTQGMWERDSMLLQ
+2048 VTQGIWERDSMLLQ

-2071 KKCQENPGKSIET
+2071 KRCQENPGKSIET

-2097 ELLQMSDLQLLD
+2097 ELLQMPDIQLLD

-2120 DMTYEVLESDD
+2120 DMSYEVQD
-2131 VRAGED
+2131 VENVSAGED
-2137 VSLQVTLER
+2137 ITLQVTLER
-2146 DLEGRSEVGSVDAP
+2146 DLEGKTEVGPVDSP
-2160 RYPKAKEEGWWLVV
+2160 KYPKAKEEGWWLVV
-2174 GDIKTNQLLAIK
+2174 GDTKSNQLLAIK

-2192 KSKVKLEFAAPA
+2192 KSRVKLEFAAPA
-2204 EAGKR
+2204 EPGKKT
-2209 SYTLYFMCDSYLGCD
+2209 YTLYFMCDSYLGCD
-2224 QEYSFTIDAKEASSA
+2224 QEYTFSVDVKDSS
-2239 GDDSGRE
+2239 

>member
-1 MAHLSGGAEAHAR
+1 M
-14 FKQYEYRANSS
+14 
-25 LVLTT
+25 
-30 DSRPRD
+30 
-36 THEPTGEP
+36 
-44 ETLYGK
+44 
-50 IDPKSFGDRAYKG
+50 
-63 RAPELDEKLKKSK
+63 
-76 KKKEREPLTSEP
+76 
-88 VTNRQSKR
+88 
-96 RRLQAESILSS
+96 
-107 GEEGIYQPKTKETR
+107 
-121 AAYEAML
+121 AAYELML
-128 SVIQQQLGGQPLNI
+128 NTIQQQLGGQPLNI
-142 VSGAADEILSVLKND
+142 VSGAADEILAVLKND
-157 IFKNPEKKKEIE
+157 NIKNPEKKKEIE
-169 KLLNPIPNQIFDQLV
+169 KLLNPIPNNVFDDLV
-184 SIGRLITDFQDGG
+184 SVGKRITDYQDGS
-197 DAAGSGAAANT
+197 DALVSAAANG

-223 ENEDDEDES
+223 ENEEEEEES
-232 DCDLV
+232 DLDMV
-237 QEDEEEED
+237 PEDEEED
-245 DGLEPHGAGGMQMG
+245 DGLEENGAGAMQMG
-259 SGIDDDDMQ
+259 GGIDDDEML
-268 EANEGMALNV
+268 EADEGMSLNV

-288 KISQAYDQQ
+288 KISQAYEQQ
-297 IDPQQCQKLA
+297 IDPQQSQKVA

-316 GDDREVETKLL
+316 GDDREVENKLL
-327 VHLQFDKFSLIKLL
+327 LHLDYERFSLVKYL
-341 LRNRLKIVWCTRLA
+341 LRNRLKVVWCTRLA
-355 RAEDQEERKK
+355 RAEDQDMKKK
-365 IEEEMMGLGLD
+365 IEEEMMELGPD
-376 LAAILEQLH
+376 HTAILDQLH
-385 ATRATAKERQKNL
+385 ATRASAKERQKNL

-411 ESGGG
+411 ETSG
-416 DGDRDRDRR
+416 DGDRGRRMISDRD
-425 GFVDR
+425 V
-430 DAESGWLKGQRQL
+430 ESGWLQGQRQL
-443 LDLESIAFH
+443 LDLDNLAFH

-473 SKGYEEVHVP
+473 KKGYEEVHVP

-489 LAPGEELIKISVM
+489 LAEDEKFVKISSM
-502 PDWAQP
+502 PEWAQP
-508 AFKGMTQL
+508 AFRGMTQL

-524 ESALF
+524 ETALF
-529 TAENILLCAPT
+529 TPENILLCAPT

-552 LQQIALHRNPD
+552 LQQIALNRNED
-563 GSFNNGNYK
+563 GSFNHNKYK

-579 KALVAEVVGNLSN
+579 KALVAEVVNNLSN
-592 RLQHYDVKVKELSG
+592 RLQEYGVNVKELSG
-606 DQSLTRQQ
+606 DQTLTRQQ

-674 ENTKEHIRLVGL
+674 ETTKEHIRLVGL
-686 SATLPNYEDV
+686 SATLPNYDDV
-696 ALFLRVDLEK
+696 AVFLRVDLQK

-713 SYRPCPLA
+713 SYRPVPLA
-721 QQYIGITVKKPLQ
+721 QQYIGVTVKKPLQ

-744 EKVLAVAGK
+744 EKVIAVAGK

-775 TALANDTLGRFLKED
+775 TALGNDTLGKFLKED
-790 SASREILHSHTELVK
+790 SASREILQSHTELVK

-823 MARVDRQL
+823 LVRADRQI
-831 VEDLFG
+831 VEELFA

-888 GRAGRPQYDSYGEG
+888 GRAGRPQFDTYGEG
-902 IILTGHS
+902 IIITGHS

-917 MNQQLPIESQFVSK
+917 MNQQLPIESQFISQ

-946 NAREACNW
+946 NAKEACKW
-954 IGYTYLYVRMLRNPT
+954 LLYTYLCIRMVRNPS
-969 LYGLAPDVLTRDITL
+969 LYGLAADALKNDITL
-984 EERRADLSLL
+984 EERRADL
-994 EPNNPTILPSL
+994 
-1005 AAATTPLARSLCCKP
+1005 
-1020 VTGVAM
+1020 V
-1026 LLNMLTPPTDLVL
+1026 
-1039 RYHSSLTEISKSKM
+1039 
-1053 IHSAATI
+1053 HSAATL
-1060 LDKNNLVKYDR
+1060 LDKNNLIKYDR

-1116 LSEEFKYVSV
+1116 LSEEFKYVTV
-1126 RQDEKMELA
+1126 RQDEKIELA
-1135 KLLDR
+1135 KLLER
-1140 VPIPIKESLEEPSA
+1140 VPIPVKESIEEPSA
-1154 KINVLLQAY
+1154 KINVLLQSY

-1177 MVFITQSAGR
+1177 MVFITQSAAR

-1207 ALNLCKM
+1207 ALKWCKM
-1214 VNKRMWSV
+1214 ISKRMWSV

-1227 QFNGIPNE
+1227 QFHGIPNE

-1249 YYDLSSQEIGELIRF
+1249 YYDLSSQELGELIRYP
-1264 AKMGRTLHKFI
+1264 KMGRTLHKYI

-1280 LNLGA
+1280 LNLSA

-1292 TVLRVELT
+1292 SVLRVELT

-1305 QWEDKVHGFVE
+1305 IWDDKVHGFVE
-1316 PFWVIVEDND
+1316 PFWVIVEDCD

-1340 QYIDEDHVLN
+1340 QYSDEDHTLN
-1350 FTVPIYEPLPPQY
+1350 FTVQIYEPLPPQY
-1363 FIRVV
+1363 FIQVV
-1368 SDRWLGSQSVLP
+1368 SDKWLGSQTVLP

-1405 VTALRNPSYEALYQE
+1405 VTALRNPAYETLYQE
-1420 FKHFNPI
+1420 FKHFNPV
-1427 QTQVFTVLYNTDDNV
+1427 QTQVFTVLYNSDDNV

-1456 EFAVLRNHQKGHESI
+1456 EFAILRNHQKGSDSV
-1471 MRAVYIAPMEAL
+1471 MRAVYIAPIEAL
-1483 AQERYRDWER
+1483 AKERYSDWKK
-1493 KFGKGLGLRVVE
+1493 KFGEGLGMRVVE

-1513 LKLLEKGQVIISTPE
+1513 LKLLEKGQVVISTPE

-1555 LIGGQGGPILEV
+1555 LIGGQGGPVLEV
-1567 IVSRMRYIASQGDN
+1567 IVSRMRYIASQLDK

-1593 NAKDLGEWIGAS
+1593 NAKDLGEWIGAT

-1634 ARMQAMA
+1634 ARMQAMT

-1647 IVQHAKS
+1647 IVQHAKN
-1654 GKPALVFVPTRKHA
+1654 GKPAIVYVPTRKHA

-1674 LMTYSNADS
+1674 LMTYSSVDS
-1683 GEKSTF
+1683 GERPMF
-1689 LLRSVEELEPFLSKV
+1689 LSQSPNEVEPFVESI
-1704 KEPMLSATLRHGV
+1704 KEPMLKETLKYGV

-1726 MDQEVVSQLF
+1726 TDQDIVKTLF
-1736 EAGWIQ
+1736 ENRWIQ
-1742 VCVASS
+1742 VCVMSS
-1748 SMCWGAPLSAHLVV
+1748 SMCWGVPLSAHLVV

-1811 EYYKKF
+1811 DYYKKF
-1817 LYEAFPVESHLH
+1817 LFEAFPVESHLQH
-1829 HFLHDN
+1829 YLHDN
-1835 LNAEVVVGV
+1835 LNAEVVSGV
-1844 IENKQDAVD
+1844 IQNKQDAVD

-1886 ELIENTLSDLEAS
+1886 ELVENTLSDLEAS
-1899 KCVAIEDDMDLSPL
+1899 KCVAVDDDFLLSPN
-1913 NLGMIASYYYISY
+1913 NLGMIASYYYINY

-1936 TSKTKM
+1936 TPKTKL
-1942 KGLLEILASASE
+1942 KGLLEILTSASE
-1954 YSQIPIRPGEE
+1954 YQQLPIRPGEE

-1983 CTDPHVKANA
+1983 YSDPHVKANA
-1993 LLQAHFSRHTV
+1993 LLQAHFARQV
-2004 VGNLSSDQRE
+2004 VGGNLASDQQE
-2014 VLLSSSRLLQ
+2014 VLLSANRLLQ
-2024 AMVDVISSNGWLS
+2024 ALVDVISSNGWLN
-2037 LALLAMEVSQM
+2037 LALLTMEVSQM
-2048 VTQGMWERDSMLLQ
+2048 VTQAMWERDSMLLQ
-2062 LPHFTKELA
+2062 LPHFTKDLA
-2071 KKCQENPGKSIET
+2071 KKCQENPDKCIET
-2084 VFDLVEM
+2084 VFDLLEM

-2097 ELLQMSDLQLLD
+2097 ELLQMSDSQLMD

-2120 DMTYEVLESDD
+2120 DLTYEVVDGESVSAGGDD
-2131 VRAGED
+2131 ISV
-2137 VSLQVTLER
+2137 QVTLER
-2146 DLEGRSEVGSVDAP
+2146 DLEGRTEVGPVFAP
-2160 RYPKAKEEGWWLVV
+2160 RYPKTKDEGWWLVV
-2174 GDIKTNQLLAIK
+2174 GDPKSNQLLAIK

-2192 KSKVKLEFAAPA
+2192 KSRVKLDFAAPA
-2204 EAGKR
+2204 EPGNKT
-2209 SYTLYFMCDSYLGCD
+2209 YTLYFMCDSYLGCD
-2224 QEYSFTIDAKEASSA
+2224 QEYTFTVDVKEAGA
-2239 GDDSGRE
+2239 VDD

>member
-1 MAHLSGGAEAHAR
+1 
-14 FKQYEYRANSS
+14 
-25 LVLTT
+25 
-30 DSRPRD
+30 
-36 THEPTGEP
+36 
-44 ETLYGK
+44 
-50 IDPKSFGDRAYKG
+50 
-63 RAPELDEKLKKSK
+63 
-76 KKKEREPLTSEP
+76 
-88 VTNRQSKR
+88 
-96 RRLQAESILSS
+96 
-107 GEEGIYQPKTKETR
+107 
-121 AAYEAML
+121 
-128 SVIQQQLGGQPLNI
+128 
-142 VSGAADEILSVLKND
+142 
-157 IFKNPEKKKEIE
+157 
-169 KLLNPIPNQIFDQLV
+169 
-184 SIGRLITDFQDGG
+184 
-197 DAAGSGAAANT
+197 
-208 DDALDDD
+208 
-215 VGVAVEFE
+215 
-223 ENEDDEDES
+223 
-232 DCDLV
+232 
-237 QEDEEEED
+237 
-245 DGLEPHGAGGMQMG
+245 
-259 SGIDDDDMQ
+259 
-268 EANEGMALNV
+268 
-278 QDIDAYWLQR
+278 
-288 KISQAYDQQ
+288 
-297 IDPQQCQKLA
+297 
-307 EDVLKILAE
+307 
-316 GDDREVETKLL
+316 
-327 VHLQFDKFSLIKLL
+327 
-341 LRNRLKIVWCTRLA
+341 
-355 RAEDQEERKK
+355 
-365 IEEEMMGLGLD
+365 
-376 LAAILEQLH
+376 
-385 ATRATAKERQKNL
+385 
-398 EKSIREEA
+398 
-406 RRLKD
+406 
-411 ESGGG
+411 
-416 DGDRDRDRR
+416 
-425 GFVDR
+425 
-430 DAESGWLKGQRQL
+430 
-443 LDLESIAFH
+443 
-452 QGGLLMA
+452 
-459 NKKCELPLGSYRNH
+459 
-473 SKGYEEVHVP
+473 
-483 ALKPKP
+483 
-489 LAPGEELIKISVM
+489 M

-516 NRVQSKVY
+516 NRVQSRVY
-524 ESALF
+524 ETALF
-529 TAENILLCAPT
+529 KPDNLLLCAPT
-540 GAGKTNVAMLTI
+540 GAGKTNVAVLTI
-552 LQQIALHRNPD
+552 LQQIARHRNPED
-563 GSFNNGNYK
+563 GSIDHSAYK

-592 RLQHYDVKVKELSG
+592 RLQEYDVTVRELSG

-674 ENTKEHIRLVGL
+674 ETTKDYIRLVGL

-696 ALFLRVDLEK
+696 ALFLRVDLKK
-706 GLFHFDN
+706 GLFYFDN
-713 SYRPCPLA
+713 SYRPVPLS
-721 QQYIGITVKKPLQ
+721 QQYVGITVKKPLQ
-734 RFQLMNDVCY
+734 RFQLMNDICY
-744 EKVLAVAGK
+744 EKVMAVAGK

-761 SRKETAKTARAIRD
+761 ARKETAKTARAIRD

-790 SASREILHSHTELVK
+790 SASREILHTHTDLVK

-823 MARVDRQL
+823 MTRADRQL
-831 VEDLFG
+831 VEDLFA

-902 IILTGHS
+902 IIVTGHS

-946 NAREACNW
+946 NAKEACNW
-954 IGYTYLYVRMLRNPT
+954 LGYTYLYVRMLRNPS
-969 LYGLAPDVLTRDITL
+969 LYGIAPDVLTRDILL
-984 EERRADLSLL
+984 EERRADL
-994 EPNNPTILPSL
+994 
-1005 AAATTPLARSLCCKP
+1005 
-1020 VTGVAM
+1020 
-1026 LLNMLTPPTDLVL
+1026 
-1039 RYHSSLTEISKSKM
+1039 
-1053 IHSAATI
+1053 IHTAATI
-1060 LDKNNLVKYDR
+1060 LDRNNLVKYDR

-1116 LSEEFKYVSV
+1116 LSEEFKYVTV

-1187 LMRALFEIVLKR
+1187 LLRALFEIVLKR

-1214 VNKRMWSV
+1214 VTKRMWSV

-1227 QFNGIPNE
+1227 QFNGIPKFSG
-1235 ILMKLEKKDLAWER
+1235 IPSDLLTKLEKKDLAWER
-1249 YYDLSSQEIGELIRF
+1249 YYDLSSQEIGELIR
-1264 AKMGRTLHKFI
+1264 APKMGRTLHKFI

-1280 LNLGA
+1280 LNLVA

-1305 QWEDKVHGFVE
+1305 AWDDRVHGYVE

-1340 QYIDEDHVLN
+1340 QYIDEDHTLN

-1405 VTALRNPSYEALYQE
+1405 VTALRNPSYEALYQD
-1420 FKHFNPI
+1420 FKHFNPV
-1427 QTQVFTVLYNTDDNV
+1427 QTQVFTVLYNSDDNV

-1456 EFAVLRNHQKGHESI
+1456 EFAILRNHQKGPDSV
-1471 MRAVYIAPMEAL
+1471 MRVVYVAPVEAL
-1483 AQERYRDWER
+1483 AKERYRDWER
-1493 KFGKGLGLRVVE
+1493 KFGGGLKLRVVE

-1513 LKLLEKGQVIISTPE
+1513 LKLLEKGQIIISTPE

-1567 IVSRMRYIASQGDN
+1567 VVSRMRYIASQVEN

-1593 NAKDLGEWIGAS
+1593 NAKDLGEWIGAT

-1634 ARMQAMA
+1634 ARMQAMT

-1647 IVQHAKS
+1647 IVQHAKN
-1654 GKPALVFVPTRKHA
+1654 GKPALIFVPTRKHV

-1674 LMTYSNADS
+1674 LITYSGADS
-1683 GEKSTF
+1683 GEKSF
-1689 LLRSVEELEPFLSKV
+1689 LLQPPDKLEPFLDKISDEMLKV
-1704 KEPMLSATLRHGV
+1704 ALREGV
-1717 GYLHEGLTS
+1717 GYLHEGLNS
-1726 MDQEVVSQLF
+1726 LDHDIVSHLF

-1742 VCVASS
+1742 VCVLSS
-1748 SMCWGAPLSAHLVV
+1748 SMCWGVTLSAHLVV

-1770 GRENAHTDYPVT
+1770 GRENAQTDYPVT
-1782 DLLQMMGHASRPLLD
+1782 DLLQMMGHASRPLVD

-1811 EYYKKF
+1811 EYYMKF

-1835 LNAEVVVGV
+1835 LNAEIVAGI

-1886 ELIENTLSDLEAS
+1886 EMVENTLSDLEAS
-1899 KCVAIEDDMDLSPL
+1899 KCITIEDDMDLSPL

-1926 TTIERFSSSL
+1926 TTIERFSSSV

-1954 YSQIPIRPGEE
+1954 YAQLPIRPGEE
-1965 ELIRRL
+1965 EVVRKL

-1983 CTDPHVKANA
+1983 VTDPHVKANA
-1993 LLQAHFSRHTV
+1993 LLQAHFSRQFV
-2004 VGNLSSDQRE
+2004 GGNLALDQKE
-2014 VLLSSSRLLQ
+2014 VLLSANRLLQ

-2062 LPHFTKELA
+2062 LPHFTKDLA

-2084 VFDLVEM
+2084 VFDLLEM

-2097 ELLQMSDLQLLD
+2097 ELLGMSDSQLLD

-2120 DMTYEVLESDD
+2120 DLSYEVLDSDN

-2137 VSLQVTLER
+2137 VTLLVTLER
-2146 DLEGRSEVGSVDAP
+2146 DLEGKSELGPVDAP
-2160 RYPKAKEEGWWLVV
+2160 RYPKSKEEGWWLVV
-2174 GDIKTNQLLAIK
+2174 GDTKTNLLLAIK

-2192 KSKVKLEFAAPA
+2192 KLKAKLEFAAPA
-2204 EAGKR
+2204 DTGRK
-2209 SYTLYFMCDSYLGCD
+2209 SYALYFMCDSYLGCD
-2224 QEYSFTIDAKEASSA
+2224 QEYGFTVDVKEADG
-2239 GDDSGRE
+2239 GDEDN

>member
-1 MAHLSGGAEAHAR
+1 MAHLGGGAEAHAR

-44 ETLYGK
+44 ESLYGK
-50 IDPKSFGDRAYKG
+50 IDPKTFGDRAYRG
-63 RAPELDEKLKKSK
+63 RPPELDEKLKKSK
-76 KKKEREPLTSEP
+76 RKKELREPLAEP
-88 VTNRQSKR
+88 PMPSRQSKR
-96 RRLQAESILSS
+96 RRLQEESVLTSTD
-107 GEEGIYQPKTKETR
+107 EGIYQPKTKETR

-142 VSGAADEILSVLKND
+142 VSGAADEILVVLKNESS
-157 IFKNPEKKKEIE
+157 KNPDKKKEIE
-169 KLLNPIPNQIFDQLV
+169 KLLNPIPNHIFDQLV
-184 SIGRLITDFQDGG
+184 SIGRLITDYQDGGG
-197 DAAGSGAAANT
+197 DAAGSAAAANG

-223 ENEDDEDES
+223 ENEEEEEES
-232 DCDLV
+232 DLDMV

-245 DGLEPHGAGGMQMG
+245 DDVLEANGAGAMQMG
-259 SGIDDDDMQ
+259 GGIDDDDMQ
-268 EANEGMALNV
+268 EANEGMNLNV

-288 KISQAYDQQ
+288 KISQAYEQQ
-297 IDPQQCQKLA
+297 IDPQQSQKLA
-307 EDVLKILAE
+307 EEVLKILAE

-327 VHLQFDKFSLIKLL
+327 VHLQFDKFSLIKYL

-355 RAEDQEERKK
+355 RAEDQEKRKK
-365 IEEEMMGLGLD
+365 IEEEMMELGPD

-385 ATRATAKERQKNL
+385 ATRATAKERQKIL

-411 ESGGG
+411 ESGG
-416 DGDRDRDRR
+416 DGGRDRM
-425 GFVDR
+425 GIVDR
-430 DAESGWLKGQRQL
+430 DADSGWLKGQRQL
-443 LDLESIAFH
+443 LDLEGLAFH

-459 NKKCELPLGSYRNH
+459 NKKCELPVGSYRNH
-473 SKGYEEVHVP
+473 KKGYEEVHVP

-489 LAPGEELIKISVM
+489 LAPGEELIKISAM

-524 ESALF
+524 ETALF

-552 LQQIALHRNPD
+552 LQQIALHRNED
-563 GSFNNGNYK
+563 GSFNHSNYK

-579 KALVAEVVGNLSN
+579 KALVAEIVGNLSN
-592 RLQHYDVKVKELSG
+592 RMQHYNVKVKELSG

-614 IEETQIIVTTP
+614 IDETQIIVTTP

-674 ENTKEHIRLVGL
+674 ETTKEHIRLVGL

-696 ALFLRVDLEK
+696 ALFLRVDLNK

-713 SYRPCPLA
+713 GYRPCPLA
-721 QQYIGITVKKPLQ
+721 QQYIGVTVKKPLQ

-744 EKVLAVAGK
+744 EKVIAVAGK

-775 TALANDTLGRFLKED
+775 TALANDTLSRFLRED

-823 MARVDRQL
+823 MARADRQL
-831 VEDLFG
+831 VEDLFA

-902 IILTGHS
+902 IIITGHS

-946 NAREACNW
+946 NARDACNW
-954 IGYTYLYVRMLRNPT
+954 LSYTYLYVRMLRNPT
-969 LYGLAPDVLTRDITL
+969 LYGLALDALTRDILL
-984 EERRADLSLL
+984 EERRADL
-994 EPNNPTILPSL
+994 
-1005 AAATTPLARSLCCKP
+1005 
-1020 VTGVAM
+1020 
-1026 LLNMLTPPTDLVL
+1026 
-1039 RYHSSLTEISKSKM
+1039 

-1116 LSEEFKYVSV
+1116 LSEEFKYVTV

-1187 LMRALFEIVLKR
+1187 LMRALFEIILKR

-1264 AKMGRTLHKFI
+1264 PKMGRTLHKFI

-1280 LNLGA
+1280 LNLAA

-1305 QWEDKVHGFVE
+1305 QWEDKVHGYVE

-1326 GEYILHHEYFMLKK
+1326 GEFILHHEYFMLKK
-1340 QYIDEDHVLN
+1340 QYIDEDHTLN

-1363 FIRVV
+1363 FIHVV
-1368 SDRWLGSQSVLP
+1368 SDRWLGSRSVLP

-1420 FKHFNPI
+1420 FKHFNPV

-1456 EFAVLRNHQKGHESI
+1456 EFAILRNHQKGPESI
-1471 MRAVYIAPMEAL
+1471 MRAVYIAPIEAL
-1483 AQERYRDWER
+1483 AKERYNDWKR
-1493 KFGKGLGLRVVE
+1493 KFGEGLGMRVVE

-1513 LKLLEKGQVIISTPE
+1513 LKLLEKGQIIISTPE

-1555 LIGGQGGPILEV
+1555 LIGGQGGPVLEV
-1567 IVSRMRYIASQGDN
+1567 IVSRMRYIATQGEN

-1593 NAKDLGEWIGAS
+1593 NAKDLGEWIGAT

-1626 GVDIANFE
+1626 GIDIANFE
-1634 ARMQAMA
+1634 ARMQAMT

-1647 IVQHAKS
+1647 IVQHAKN
-1654 GKPALVFVPTRKHA
+1654 GKPAIVFVPTRKHA

-1674 LMTYSNADS
+1674 LMTYSSVDS
-1683 GEKSTF
+1683 GEKLIF
-1689 LLRSVEELEPFLSKV
+1689 LLQSAEKLEPFIIRI
-1704 KEPMLSATLRHGV
+1704 KEPMLRETLQYGV

-1726 MDQEVVSQLF
+1726 TDQDIVRTLLET
-1736 EAGWIQ
+1736 GWIQ
-1742 VCVASS
+1742 VCVMSS
-1748 SMCWGAPLSAHLVV
+1748 SMCWGVPLSAHLVV

-1782 DLLQMMGHASRPLLD
+1782 DLLQMMGHASRPLVD

-1844 IENKQDAVD
+1844 IGNKQDAVD

-1886 ELIENTLSDLEAS
+1886 ELVETTLSDLEAS
-1899 KCVAIEDDMDLSPL
+1899 KCVAIEDDIDLSPL

-1954 YSQIPIRPGEE
+1954 YAQLPIRPGEE

-1993 LLQAHFSRHTV
+1993 LLQAHFSRQLV
-2004 VGNLSSDQRE
+2004 GGNLASDQRE
-2014 VLLSSSRLLQ
+2014 VLLSASRLLQ
-2024 AMVDVISSNGWLS
+2024 AMVDVISSNGWLN

-2062 LPHFTKELA
+2062 LPHFTKDLA
-2071 KKCQENPGKSIET
+2071 KKCQENPGKNVET

-2097 ELLQMSDLQLLD
+2097 ELLQMPDSQLMD

-2120 DMTYEVLESDD
+2120 DLTYDVLDGEN
-2131 VRAGED
+2131 VGAGED

-2146 DLEGRSEVGSVDAP
+2146 DLEGRTEVGPVDSP

-2174 GDIKTNQLLAIK
+2174 GDTKSNQLLAIK

-2192 KSKVKLEFAAPA
+2192 RSKVKLEFAAPG
-2204 EAGKR
+2204 EPGRKT
-2209 SYTLYFMCDSYLGCD
+2209 YTLYFMCDSFLGCD
-2224 QEYSFTIDAKEASSA
+2224 QEYSFTIDVKEAGA
-2239 GDDSGRE
+2239 PEDE

>member
-1 MAHLSGGAEAHAR
+1 MAHLGGGAEAHAR

-44 ETLYGK
+44 ETLFGK
-50 IDPKSFGDRAYKG
+50 IDPKTFGDRAYRG
-63 RAPELDEKLKKSK
+63 RPPELDEKLKKSK

-88 VTNRQSKR
+88 MPTRQSKK
-96 RRLQAESILSS
+96 RRLQEEESVLTSTD
-107 GEEGIYQPKTKETR
+107 EGVYQPKTKETR

-142 VSGAADEILSVLKND
+142 VSGAADEILSVLKNEAV
-157 IFKNPEKKKEIE
+157 KNPDKKKEIE
-169 KLLNPIPNQIFDQLV
+169 KLLNPIPNHIFDQLV
-184 SIGRLITDFQDGG
+184 SIGKLINDYHDGG
-197 DAAGSGAAANT
+197 DAGGSTAAANGG

-223 ENEDDEDES
+223 ENEEEEEES
-232 DCDLV
+232 DLDMV
-237 QEDEEEED
+237 QEDEED
-245 DGLEPHGAGGMQMG
+245 DDDVMEGHGSGAMQMG
-259 SGIDDDDMQ
+259 GGIDDDDTQ
-268 EANEGMALNV
+268 EANESMTLNV

-288 KISQAYDQQ
+288 KISQAYEQQ
-297 IDPQQCQKLA
+297 IDPQQSQKLA
-307 EDVLKILAE
+307 EEVLKILAE

-327 VHLQFDKFSLIKLL
+327 VHLQFDKFSLIKHL

-355 RAEDQEERKK
+355 RAEDEEKRKQ
-365 IEEEMMGLGLD
+365 IEEEMLGSGPE
-376 LAAILEQLH
+376 LAAILVQLH

-411 ESGGG
+411 ESGI
-416 DGDRDRDRR
+416 DGDRAHR
-425 GFVDR
+425 GLADR
-430 DAESGWLKGQRQL
+430 DADSGWLKGQRLL
-443 LDLESIAFH
+443 LDLENLAFH

-473 SKGYEEVHVP
+473 KKGYEEVHVP

-489 LAPGEELIKISVM
+489 LASGEELIKISDM

-508 AFKGMTQL
+508 AFKGMNQL

-524 ESALF
+524 ETALF

-552 LQQIALHRNPD
+552 LQQIALHRNED
-563 GSFNNGNYK
+563 GSFNHSNYK

-606 DQSLTRQQ
+606 DQTLTRQQ
-614 IEETQIIVTTP
+614 IEETHIIVTTP

-674 ENTKEHIRLVGL
+674 ETTKEHIRLVGL

-696 ALFLRVDLEK
+696 ALFLRVDLNK

-744 EKVLAVAGK
+744 EKVLDIAGK

-761 SRKETAKTARAIRD
+761 SRKETAKTARSIRD
-775 TALANDTLGRFLKED
+775 AALANDTLGRFLKED
-790 SASREILHSHTELVK
+790 SVSREILHSHTELVK

-823 MARVDRQL
+823 MARADRQL
-831 VEDLFG
+831 VEDLFA

-902 IILTGHS
+902 IIITGHS

-931 LADQLNAEIVLGTVQ
+931 MADQLNGEIVLGTVQ

-954 IGYTYLYVRMLRNPT
+954 LSYTYLYVRMLRNPT
-969 LYGLAPDVLTRDITL
+969 LYGLAPDALTRDILL
-984 EERRADLSLL
+984 EERRADL
-994 EPNNPTILPSL
+994 
-1005 AAATTPLARSLCCKP
+1005 
-1020 VTGVAM
+1020 
-1026 LLNMLTPPTDLVL
+1026 
-1039 RYHSSLTEISKSKM
+1039 

-1116 LSEEFKYVSV
+1116 LSEEFKYVTV

-1163 ISQLKLEGLSLTSD
+1163 ISQLKLEGLSVTSD

-1187 LMRALFEIVLKR
+1187 LMRALFEIILKR

-1214 VNKRMWSV
+1214 VSKRMWSV

-1227 QFNGIPNE
+1227 QFHGMPNE
-1235 ILMKLEKKDLAWER
+1235 ILTKLEKKDIAWER
-1249 YYDLSSQEIGELIRF
+1249 YYDLSSQELGELIRF
-1264 AKMGRTLHKFI
+1264 PKMGRTLHKFI

-1280 LNLGA
+1280 LNLAA

-1316 PFWVIVEDND
+1316 PFWVVVEDND
-1326 GEYILHHEYFMLKK
+1326 GEYVLHHEYFLLKK
-1340 QYIDEDHVLN
+1340 QYVDEDHTLN

-1405 VTALRNPSYEALYQE
+1405 VTALRNPSYEALFQE
-1420 FKHFNPI
+1420 FKHFNPV

-1456 EFAVLRNHQKGHESI
+1456 EFSILRNHQKGSESI
-1471 MRAVYIAPMEAL
+1471 MRAVYIAPIEAL
-1483 AQERYRDWER
+1483 AKERYSDWKR
-1493 KFGKGLGLRVVE
+1493 KFGDGLGIRVVE
-1505 LTGETATD
+1505 LTGEMATD
-1513 LKLLEKGQVIISTPE
+1513 LKLLEKGQLIVSTPD

-1542 VQQVSLFIIDELH
+1542 VQQISLFIIDELH
-1555 LIGGQGGPILEV
+1555 LIGGQGGPVLEV
-1567 IVSRMRYIASQGDN
+1567 IVSRMRYIASQVEN

-1593 NAKDLGEWIGAS
+1593 NAKDLGEWIGAT

-1626 GVDIANFE
+1626 GIDIANFE
-1634 ARMQAMA
+1634 ARMQAMT

-1647 IVQHAKS
+1647 IVQHAKI
-1654 GKPALVFVPTRKHA
+1654 GKPAIVFVPTRKHA

-1674 LMTYSNADS
+1674 LMTYSSVDS
-1683 GEKSTF
+1683 GEKPIF
-1689 LLRSVEELEPFLSKV
+1689 LLQSVEKLEPFVSRI
-1704 KEPMLSATLRHGV
+1704 KEPMLRETLQYGV

-1726 MDQEVVSQLF
+1726 TDQDIVKTLF
-1736 EAGWIQ
+1736 ETGWIQ
-1742 VCVASS
+1742 VCVMSS
-1748 SMCWGAPLSAHLVV
+1748 SMCWGVPLSAHLVI

-1782 DLLQMMGHASRPLLD
+1782 DLLQMMGHASRPLVD

-1835 LNAEVVVGV
+1835 LNAEIVVGV

-1886 ELIENTLSDLEAS
+1886 ELVENTLNNLEAS
-1899 KCVAIEDDMDLSPL
+1899 KCVAIEDDVELSPL

-1936 TSKTKM
+1936 TAKAKM

-1954 YSQIPIRPGEE
+1954 YAQLPIRPGED
-1965 ELIRRL
+1965 ELIKKL

-1993 LLQAHFSRHTV
+1993 LLQAHFSRHV
-2004 VGNLSSDQRE
+2004 VGGNLASDQRE
-2014 VLLSSSRLLQ
+2014 VLLSASRLLQ

-2062 LPHFTKELA
+2062 LPHFTKDLA

-2097 ELLQMSDLQLLD
+2097 ELLQMSDSQLMD
-2109 IARFCNRFPNI
+2109 IAQVCNRFPNI
-2120 DMTYEVLESDD
+2120 DLTYDVVDGD
-2131 VRAGED
+2131 NVRAGDD

-2146 DLEGRSEVGSVDAP
+2146 DLEGRTEVGPVDAP
-2160 RYPKAKEEGWWLVV
+2160 RYPKTKEEGWWLVV
-2174 GDIKTNQLLAIK
+2174 GDTKSNQLLAIK

-2192 KSKVKLEFAAPA
+2192 KAKVKLDFAAPG
-2204 EAGKR
+2204 EAGKKT
-2209 SYTLYFMCDSYLGCD
+2209 YTLYFMCDSYMGCD
-2224 QEYSFTIDAKEASSA
+2224 QEYSFALDVREAGA
-2239 GDDSGRE
+2239 IEDDSGRE

>member
-1 MAHLSGGAEAHAR
+1 MANLGGGAEAHAR
-14 FKQYEYRANSS
+14 FKQYEYKSNAS

-44 ETLYGK
+44 ESLWGK
-50 IDPKSFGDRAYKG
+50 IDPRSFGDRAYRG
-63 RAPELDEKLKKSK
+63 RPPELDEKLEKAKNK
-76 KKKEREPLTSEP
+76 KKNKNHEINFAEPK
-88 VTNRQSKR
+88 SKR
-96 RRLQAESILSS
+96 RRIQDESVLTVNDD
-107 GEEGIYQPKTKETR
+107 GVYRPKTKETS
-121 AAYEAML
+121 AAYEAL
-128 SVIQQQLGGQPLNI
+128 LGVIVKQLGGQPPSLL
-142 VSGAADEILSVLKND
+142 SAAADEILAVLKND
-157 IFKNPEKKKEIE
+157 GIQNNAKKKEIE
-169 KLLNPIPNQIFDQLV
+169 KLLDTTMAGNDFDSFV
-184 SIGRLITDFQDGG
+184 SIGKLITDYVEGGDDGGGGFGAVGDGG
-197 DAAGSGAAANT
+197 DDG
-208 DDALDDD
+208 LDDD

-223 ENEDDEDES
+223 ENEDDDDES
-232 DCDLV
+232 DLDMV
-237 QEDEEEED
+237 QEDEEDED
-245 DGLEPHGAGGMQMG
+245 DLAESNGAGGMQMG
-259 SGIDDDDMQ
+259 GIDDEGMD
-268 EANEGMALNV
+268 EGNEGMGLNV

-288 KISQAYDQQ
+288 KISLAFEQQ
-297 IDPQQCQKLA
+297 IDPQQCQELA
-307 EDVLKILAE
+307 EKVLKILAE
-316 GDDREVETKLL
+316 GDDREVENKLL
-327 VHLQFDKFSLIKLL
+327 FDLQYEKFSLIKFF

-355 RAEDQEERKK
+355 RAQDQEEREK
-365 IEEEMMGLGLD
+365 IEEEMKGTD
-376 LAAILEQLH
+376 LEPILEQLH
-385 ATRATAKERQKNL
+385 ATRASAKERQKNL

-411 ESGGG
+411 DTGG
-416 DGDRDRDRR
+416 DMDKKGRDRDRSRR
-425 GFVDR
+425 GIADK
-430 DAESGWLKGQRQL
+430 DAESGWVKGQCQM
-443 LDLESIAFH
+443 LDLDNLAFQ
-452 QGGLLMA
+452 QGGFFMA
-459 NKKCELPLGSYRNH
+459 KKKCDLPDGSYRNL
-473 SKGYEEVHVP
+473 SKGYEEIHVP
-483 ALKPKP
+483 ALKAKP
-489 LAPGEELIKISVM
+489 LDPNEKLIKIASM

-524 ESALF
+524 DTALF
-529 TAENILLCAPT
+529 KPDNLLLCAPT
-540 GAGKTNVAMLTI
+540 GAGKTNVAVLTI
-552 LQQIALHRNPD
+552 LQQIALHRNAED
-563 GSFNNGNYK
+563 GSIDHGAYK

-592 RLQHYDVKVKELSG
+592 RLQDYNVKVRELSG

-674 ENTKEHIRLVGL
+674 ETTKEHIRLVGL
-686 SATLPNYEDV
+686 SATLPNHEDV
-696 ALFLRVDLEK
+696 ALFLRVDVKK

-713 SYRPCPLA
+713 SYRPVPLS
-721 QQYIGITVKKPLQ
+721 QQYIGITIKKPLQ
-734 RFQLMNDVCY
+734 RFQLMNDICY
-744 EKVLAVAGK
+744 EKVMAVAGK

-761 SRKETAKTARAIRD
+761 SRKETAKTSRAIRD
-775 TALANDTLGRFLKED
+775 AALANDTLGRFLKED
-790 SASREILHSHTELVK
+790 SASREILHTHTDLVK

-823 MARVDRQL
+823 MTRADRNL
-831 VEDLFG
+831 VEDLFA

-954 IGYTYLYVRMLRNPT
+954 IGYTYLYIRMLRNPT
-969 LYGLAPDVLTRDITL
+969 LYGLEPDILTRDITL
-984 EERRADLSLL
+984 EERRADLIH
-994 EPNNPTILPSL
+994 T
-1005 AAATTPLARSLCCKP
+1005 AAS
-1020 VTGVAM
+1020 
-1026 LLNMLTPPTDLVL
+1026 
-1039 RYHSSLTEISKSKM
+1039 
-1053 IHSAATI
+1053 I
-1060 LDKNNLVKYDR
+1060 LDRNNLVKYDR

-1085 SYYYITHG
+1085 SYYYITHR
-1093 TISTYNEH
+1093 TIATYNEH

-1116 LSEEFKYVSV
+1116 LSEEFKYVTV

-1214 VNKRMWSV
+1214 TGKRMWSV

-1227 QFNGIPNE
+1227 QFNGIPSD
-1235 ILMKLEKKDLAWER
+1235 ILTKLEKKDLAWER
-1249 YYDLSSQEIGELIRF
+1249 YYDLSSQEIGELIR
-1264 AKMGRTLHKFI
+1264 APKMGRTLHKFI

-1280 LNLGA
+1280 LNLAA

-1292 TVLRVELT
+1292 SVLRVELT
-1300 ITPDF
+1300 VTPDF
-1305 QWEDKVHGFVE
+1305 SWDDRVHGYVE

-1326 GEYILHHEYFMLKK
+1326 GEYILHHEHFLLKK
-1340 QYIDEDHVLN
+1340 QYIDEDHTLN

-1368 SDRWLGSQSVLP
+1368 SDRWLGSQTVLP

-1405 VTALRNPSYEALYQE
+1405 VTALRNPLYEALYQD
-1420 FKHFNPI
+1420 FKHFNPV
-1427 QTQVFTVLYNTDDNV
+1427 QTQVFTVLYNSDDNV

-1456 EFAVLRNHQKGHESI
+1456 EFAILRNHQKGPDNV
-1471 MRAVYIAPMEAL
+1471 MRVVYIAPIEAL
-1483 AQERYRDWER
+1483 AKERYRDWER
-1493 KFGKGLGLRVVE
+1493 KFGGGLKLRVVE

-1513 LKLLEKGQVIISTPE
+1513 LKLLEKGQIIISTPE

-1555 LIGGQGGPILEV
+1555 LIGGQGGPIVEV
-1567 IVSRMRYIASQGDN
+1567 IVSRMRYIASQVEN

-1593 NAKDLGEWIGAS
+1593 NAKDLGEWIGAT

-1634 ARMQAMA
+1634 ARMQAMT

-1647 IVQHAKS
+1647 IVQHAKNV
-1654 GKPALVFVPTRKHA
+1654 KPALIFVPTRKHV

-1674 LMTYSNADS
+1674 LITYSGADS
-1683 GEKSTF
+1683 GEKPF
-1689 LLRSVEELEPFLSKV
+1689 LLRSQEELEPFLDKITDEMLKV
-1704 KEPMLSATLRHGV
+1704 TLREGV
-1717 GYLHEGLTS
+1717 GYLHEGLNNL
-1726 MDQEVVSQLF
+1726 DRDIVAQLF

-1742 VCVASS
+1742 VCVLSS
-1748 SMCWGAPLSAHLVV
+1748 SLCWGVTLSAHLVV

-1770 GRENAHTDYPVT
+1770 GRENAQSDYPVT
-1782 DLLQMMGHASRPLLD
+1782 DLLQMMGHASRPLVD
-1797 NSGKCVILCHAPRK
+1797 HSGKCVILCHAPRK

-1835 LNAEVVVGV
+1835 LNAEIVAGI

-1853 YLTWTFMYR
+1853 YLTWIFMYR

-1886 ELIENTLSDLEAS
+1886 ELVENTLSDLEAS
-1899 KCVAIEDDMDLSPL
+1899 KCVSIEDDIDLSPL

-1936 TSKTKM
+1936 TLKTKM
-1942 KGLLEILASASE
+1942 KGLLEVLSSASE
-1954 YSQIPIRPGEE
+1954 YAHLPIRPGEE
-1965 ELIRRL
+1965 ETVRRL
-1971 INHQRFSFENPK
+1971 INHQRFSFDNPK
-1983 CTDPHVKANA
+1983 VTDPHVKANA
-1993 LLQAHFSRHTV
+1993 LLQAHFSRQF
-2004 VGNLSSDQRE
+2004 VGGSLALDQRE
-2014 VLLSSSRLLQ
+2014 VLLSANRLLQ

-2048 VTQGMWERDSMLLQ
+2048 VTQGIWERDSMLLQ
-2062 LPHFTKELA
+2062 LPHFTRDLA

-2084 VFDLVEM
+2084 VFDLLEM

-2097 ELLQMSDLQLLD
+2097 DLLGMSDHQLLD

-2120 DMTYEVLESDD
+2120 DLSYEVLESDS
-2131 VRAGED
+2131 VRAGDD
-2137 VSLQVTLER
+2137 VTVLVTLER
-2146 DLEGRSEVGSVDAP
+2146 DLEGKTEVGPVDAP

-2174 GDIKTNQLLAIK
+2174 GDTKSNLLLAIK

-2192 KSKVKLEFAAPA
+2192 KLKAKLEFAAPA
-2204 EAGKR
+2204 DAGKK
-2209 SYTLYFMCDSYLGCD
+2209 SYVLYFMCDSYLGCD
-2224 QEYSFTIDAKEASSA
+2224 QEYGFNLDVKEAN
-2239 GDDSGRE
+2239 GDEDSGRD

>member
-1 MAHLSGGAEAHAR
+1 MAHLGGGAEAHAR

-44 ETLYGK
+44 ETLWGR
-50 IDPKSFGDRAYKG
+50 IDPRSFGDRAYRG
-63 RAPELDEKLKKSK
+63 RPAELDEKINKAKR
-76 KKKEREPLTSEP
+76 KKKERDAVSEAGP
-88 VTNRQSKR
+88 TRQAKR
-96 RRLQAESILSS
+96 RRLREESVLTST
-107 GEEGIYQPKTKETR
+107 EEGVYQPKTKETR

-142 VSGAADEILSVLKND
+142 VSAAADEILAVLKNESVRTQD
-157 IFKNPEKKKEIE
+157 KRKDIE
-169 KLLNPIPNQIFDQLV
+169 KLLNPIPNNMFDQLL
-184 SIGRLITDFQDGG
+184 SIGRLVTDYQDAG
-197 DAAGSGAAANT
+197 DGAGASVANG
-208 DDALDDD
+208 DDALDDG
-215 VGVAVEFE
+215 VGVAVEFDE
-223 ENEDDEDES
+223 DNEDEEEDS
-232 DCDLV
+232 DLDMV
-237 QEDEEEED
+237 PEEEEEED
-245 DGLEPHGAGGMQMG
+245 DLVEPGGSGAMQMG
-259 SGIDDDDMQ
+259 GGIDDDETG
-268 EANEGMALNV
+268 EANEGMNLNV

-288 KISQAYDQQ
+288 KISQAYEQQ

-307 EDVLKILAE
+307 EEVLKILAE

-327 VHLQFDKFSLIKLL
+327 VHLQFDKFSLIKFL

-355 RAEDQEERKK
+355 RAKDQEERKQ
-365 IEEEMMGLGLD
+365 IEEEMMGLGPD
-376 LAAILEQLH
+376 LAGILEQLH

-411 ESGGG
+411 ETGG

-425 GFVDR
+425 GLVDR
-430 DAESGWLKGQRQL
+430 DAESGWVKGQPQL
-443 LDLESIAFH
+443 LDLDSIAFD

-459 NKKCELPLGSYRNH
+459 NKKCDLPVGSFKH
-473 SKGYEEVHVP
+473 QKKGYEEVHVP
-483 ALKPKP
+483 ALKQKP
-489 LAPGEELIKISVM
+489 IPPDERFVKISEM

-508 AFKGMTQL
+508 AFKGMQQL

-524 ESALF
+524 ETALF
-529 TAENILLCAPT
+529 KADNVLLCAPT
-540 GAGKTNVAMLTI
+540 GAGKTNVAVLTI
-552 LQQIALHRNPD
+552 LQQIALNRNPD
-563 GSFNNGNYK
+563 GSFNNNNYK

-592 RLQHYDVKVKELSG
+592 RLQEYGVQVKELSG
-606 DQSLTRQQ
+606 DKSMTRQQ

-674 ENTKEHIRLVGL
+674 EATKEHIRLVGL
-686 SATLPNYEDV
+686 SATLPNFEDV
-696 ALFLRVDLEK
+696 ALFLRVDLDK

-713 SYRPCPLA
+713 SYRPVPLS
-721 QQYIGITVKKPLQ
+721 QQYIGINIKKPLQ
-734 RFQLMNDVCY
+734 RFQLMNDICY
-744 EKVLAVAGK
+744 EKVMDVAGK

-761 SRKETAKTARAIRD
+761 SRKETSKTARAIRD
-775 TALANDTLGRFLKED
+775 TALGNDTLSRFLRED
-790 SASREILHSHTELVK
+790 SASREILQTHTELVK

-810 DLLPYGFAIHHAG
+810 DLLPYGFAVHHAG
-823 MARVDRQL
+823 MTRADRQL
-831 VEDLFG
+831 VEDLFA

-902 IILTGHS
+902 IIITGHS

-917 MNQQLPIESQFVSK
+917 MNQQLPIESQFISK

-946 NAREACNW
+946 NAREACHW
-954 IGYTYLYVRMLRNPT
+954 LGYTYLYIRMLRNPT
-969 LYGLAPDVLTRDITL
+969 LYGLTPDVLTRDITL
-984 EERRADLSLL
+984 EERRADL
-994 EPNNPTILPSL
+994 
-1005 AAATTPLARSLCCKP
+1005 
-1020 VTGVAM
+1020 
-1026 LLNMLTPPTDLVL
+1026 
-1039 RYHSSLTEISKSKM
+1039 
-1053 IHSAATI
+1053 IHSAAAI

-1071 KSGYFQVTDLGRIA
+1071 KSGYFQGTDLGRIA

-1116 LSEEFKYVSV
+1116 LSEEFKYVTV

-1227 QFNGIPNE
+1227 QFHGIPNE
-1235 ILMKLEKKDLAWER
+1235 ILMKLEKKDLSWER
-1249 YYDLSSQEIGELIRF
+1249 YYDLKPQEIGELIRF
-1264 AKMGRTLHKFI
+1264 PKMGRTLYKFI

-1280 LNLGA
+1280 LNLAA

-1300 ITPDF
+1300 ITADF
-1305 QWEDKVHGFVE
+1305 QWEDNVHGYVE

-1326 GEYILHHEYFMLKK
+1326 GDYILHHEYFMLKK
-1340 QYIDEDHVLN
+1340 QYVDEHHVVDLTLN

-1368 SDRWLGSQSVLP
+1368 SDKWLGSQTVLP

-1405 VTALRNPSYEALYQE
+1405 VTALRNPSYEALYQD
-1420 FKHFNPI
+1420 FKHFNPV

-1456 EFAVLRNHQKGHESI
+1456 EFAILRNHHKGPESV
-1471 MRAVYIAPMEAL
+1471 MRAVYIAPLEAI
-1483 AQERYRDWER
+1483 AKERYRDWER
-1493 KFGKGLGLRVVE
+1493 KFGRGLGMRVVE

-1513 LKLLEKGQVIISTPE
+1513 LKLLEKGQIIISTPE

-1535 RWKQRKH
+1535 RWKQRKY

-1555 LIGGQGGPILEV
+1555 LIGGQGGPVLEV
-1567 IVSRMRYIASQGDN
+1567 IVSRMRYIASQIEN
-1581 KIRIVALSTSLA
+1581 KIRIVALSSSLA
-1593 NAKDLGEWIGAS
+1593 NAKDLGEWIGAT

-1634 ARMQAMA
+1634 ARMQAMT
-1641 KPTYTA
+1641 KPTYTS
-1647 IVQHAKS
+1647 IVQHAKNE
-1654 GKPALVFVPTRKHA
+1654 KPAIVFVPTRKHV
-1668 RLTAVD
+1668 RLAAVD
-1674 LMTYSNADS
+1674 LMTYSSMDG
-1683 GEKSTF
+1683 GEKPPF
-1689 LLRSVEELEPFLSKV
+1689 LLRSIEEMEPFLGKIQ
-1704 KEPMLSATLRHGV
+1704 EEMLRATLHHGV
-1717 GYLHEGLTS
+1717 GYLHEGLS
-1726 MDQEVVSQLF
+1726 SLDQEVVSQLF

-1742 VCVASS
+1742 VCVMSS
-1748 SMCWGAPLSAHLVV
+1748 SMCWGVPLSAHLVV

-1770 GRENAHTDYPVT
+1770 GQENAHTDYPVT

-1797 NSGKCVILCHAPRK
+1797 NSGKCVIFCHAPRK

-1835 LNAEVVVGV
+1835 FNAEVVAGV

-1853 YLTWTFMYR
+1853 YLTWTFTYR

-1886 ELIENTLSDLEAS
+1886 ELVENTLTDLERS
-1899 KCVAIEDDMDLSPL
+1899 KCVAIEEDMDLSPL

-1936 TSKTKM
+1936 TPKTKM
-1942 KGLLEILASASE
+1942 KGLLEILSSASE
-1954 YSQIPIRPGEE
+1954 YAQLPIRPGEDE
-1965 ELIRRL
+1965 VLRRL
-1971 INHQRFSFENPK
+1971 INHQRFSFENPRYA
-1983 CTDPHVKANA
+1983 DPHVKANV
-1993 LLQAHFSRHTV
+1993 LLQAHFSRQSV
-2004 VGNLSSDQRE
+2004 GGNLALDQRE
-2014 VLLSSSRLLQ
+2014 VLLSGSRLLQ

-2048 VTQGMWERDSMLLQ
+2048 VTQGIWERDSMLLQ
-2062 LPHFTKELA
+2062 LPHFTKDMA

-2097 ELLQMSDLQLLD
+2097 ELLQMSDSQLLD
-2109 IARFCNRFPNI
+2109 IVRFCNRFPNI
-2120 DMTYEVLESDD
+2120 DMSYEVMDGD
-2131 VRAGED
+2131 NVRAGED
-2137 VSLQVTLER
+2137 ITLLVTLER
-2146 DLEGRSEVGSVDAP
+2146 DLEGRTEVGPVDSP

-2174 GDIKTNQLLAIK
+2174 GDTKSNQLLAIK

-2204 EAGKR
+2204 DTGRK

-2224 QEYSFTIDAKEASSA
+2224 QEYNFSVDVGEAA
-2239 GDDSGRE
+2239 GLDEE